1 MNVSA
6 QNWALFF
13 LSPNFEDVEQI
24 DIKDI
29 SGAILLT
36 TLPNEGCKR
45 KFTLMKEDYITLK
58 FSLESPIF
66 FKLGSYVECD
76 FGLFEVCDLQKPVF
90 NTDNAGYDYELQL
103 DAHYWKWKNKIFKYT
118 PEVAGQEA
126 SWNLTA
132 SLDVQAGI
140 VLRNLKALGYKYK
153 GQDFVFSIDST
164 VENKALLMTYDNI
177 NILDACFSMA
187 KKWDCECWV
196 TENIIHFG
204 RCESG
209 DAVDF
214 EIGKN
219 VQEMPQSESQSTYAT
234 RIYAFGSTKN
244 IPSDYRPVD
253 ETVVLNG
260 VVQKRLMLPEGTPY
274 IDAYPDMTTEEAI
287 EQVVIFD
294 EVYPRRVGTMSDI
307 TIKEYTDKVENADG
321 TTTEKKWNAYRFKDT
336 GITFSKDYI
345 LPGKEL
351 KITFQSGKLNG
362 MEFAVTFDPEGKPE
376 KLENGG
382 WNPEAQLWE
391 IVRNE
396 DYGRPLPDG
405 VLIPENGDTYILSGW
420 NPMKIAEMGLVA
432 EAQLE
437 LKDKAD
443 KYVAKSKIDPSTYN
457 CKMMSD
463 VAYSEDG
470 IHNLYSIGQK
480 VNLINKAYFEN
491 GRQSRIIGFEFN
503 LDLPYDSPIY
513 TVGETAAYS
522 RIGELE
528 EKVES
533 LTLKGQTYTGSG
545 SSGVY
550 VIRRNDSTPA
560 TDNNVF
566 SALRSL
572 AMFLRKDRA
581 DGTPFPI
588 TFGDWVKFGE
598 FLTGISGGCIDKN
611 GILEMEE
618 GIFRKRLFVPEIAYN
633 RVTYFKGRMC
643 ASPGGGCT
651 VKEWSDN
658 GDGSYT
664 ITPDLTDADG
674 LSQFVDD
681 ILTTYFVTKNAEGK
695 LQGFEEMKFR
705 VTSADYTAKT
715 FVMTPKPGTDWKP
728 GESMVLA
735 QTGNF
740 TDEDRQT
747 YILIDTVGGNN
758 CITFFDHANTW
769 DVEPAQE
776 VSWIGKKKG
785 RTVHGIP
792 ADNYSAVFRHVI
804 MSGKIFQVD
813 DITGEAFRVPL
824 FKGTWKKGEKYA
836 YYDEVTHN
844 GSSWICVNEKGTS
857 TEPADGNADW
867 LKYAAK
873 GESGKGIK
881 SITEEYYLSSSS
893 ATTTGGEWQ
902 TTSPAWK
909 NGWYIWTRTRIVFT
923 DGTSTTTNAI
933 CVTGSKGADGTSIT
947 NCGDWQTGKH
957 IPYMGITKMAGRVFL
972 CVAPDGTDNPPMWT
986 QTTNEGRRILQ
997 TQNGGKS
1004 YGYTITGDLNTAEY
1018 ELLVENGQDG
1028 RDGRDYEWIFKHTTE
1043 NIAPATPATSQADD
1057 YVPSGWHDDPIGVSE
1072 SLPYEWACCR
1082 TKKDGLW
1089 SAFSPAAIWA
1099 KWGFDGESAIVAD
1112 FDNEMESIALTYEG
1126 KTVAQS
1132 VLKTTVGMW
1141 YGTKK
1146 LQLKSISCVTPAGVT
1161 ESYNVNTGVIAFT
1174 VASGISMPARSEVRI
1189 TVTATVQDTDISR
1202 ELVFTIA
1209 GVRAGNP
1216 GSDAVLYRLVP
1227 SVSSVSKRKDGT
1239 YSVASVSCTRTKSV
1253 GGSTSITTDGVLKY
1267 SKDGGSEV
1275 EIQNGTA
1282 ISPKNFT
1289 TQLQFVFYVGGQVVD
1304 RETIPMVVD
1313 GTDGNPGK
1321 PGGDGESVKAGG
1333 EWRTA
1338 NTPYKKLTIC
1348 TMGSRSWLSKVETSN
1363 PPLWTQTTHDGRRI
1377 TQTQNGGKSYG
1388 YIITE
1393 EVNTDEWEQLTSDG
1407 SMVYLIS
1414 TCSNIRVS
1422 NAGSLVPS
1430 AFRVYA
1436 KRTLGSATLTY
1447 PDGYLAARG
1456 YSNGIWSAIAGPS
1469 RASEITVNASAGY
1482 STFSVRCY
1490 QSQADASA
1498 WNDSFIAEMS
1508 VGVSYDG
1515 SSGRDASEPR
1525 PRGFFAKG
1533 NTYVWNE
1540 DYHDIVLATFN
1551 NRTIPFRVRAYGT
1564 SVTVA
1569 PTSIDG
1575 DANWEAAQQYMFVAM
1590 DMALIRK
1597 IRADEIYV
1605 DDLVVQNVL
1614 ARDKNG
1620 NVTCSIDGE
1629 TGEVDIIGKVNA
1641 ISGKI
1646 GGFKISGTS
1655 IVTAEGAYDG
1665 GAGNNSYS
1673 NSKFFL
1679 HADGYSSAF
1688 LGFSA
1693 TNKWVGIGLNCM
1705 PATSNMQVLGRF
1717 EDTGTSSYTYNKAG
1731 LYISIAGAT
1740 TYDDSNIHGN
1750 SALYIPKGHI
1760 TGFRRRF
1767 RRVSTSTTLTN
1778 MDSIVRLVN
1787 TAEITVTLPAG
1798 CEDGQEIWLCSG
1810 NEKRVNVTAASGDT
1824 ITGSGGSFASNR
1836 WHIYIYDAHN
1846 RDWVYG
1852 YTNWN

>member
-1 MNVSA
+1 MELKIYNRSGELKLTVSTSSSSTWN
-6 QNWALFF
+6 Q
-13 LSPNFEDVEQI
+13 E
-24 DIKDI
+24 
-29 SGAILLT
+29 
-36 TLPNEGCKR
+36 
-45 KFTLMKEDYITLK
+45 LMKEYSVSVSFTHPSYVMLDVEDYVLLEGVK
-58 FSLESPIF
+58 FSIKKEYKPRQKDTQTYSYSVKFYAPIHDAEQVKYLHLTDGAYNPQF
-66 FKLGSYVECD
+66 SLDGGPREH
-76 FGLFEVCDLQKPVF
+76 LQKWVENMNRIYGREVWSIGDVVVADNRTIEYNNVTCWDAATMIAEAFGTEWWTDGFTFNLSRCEHGEPV
-90 NTDNAGYDYELQL
+90 E
-103 DAHYWKWKNKIFKYT
+103 
-118 PEVAGQEA
+118 
-126 SWNLTA
+126 
-132 SLDVQAGI
+132 
-140 VLRNLKALGYKYK
+140 LGYMR
-153 GQDFVFSIDST
+153 GLTSL
-164 VENKALLMTYDNI
+164 A
-177 NILDACFSMA
+177 
-187 KKWDCECWV
+187 
-196 TENIIHFG
+196 
-204 RCESG
+204 
-209 DAVDF
+209 
-214 EIGKN
+214 
-219 VQEMPQSESQSTYAT
+219 QSENSDSVKFFT
-234 RIYAFGSTKN
+234 RLIPLGSTKN
-244 IPSDYRPVD
+244 TDPSRYGFSRLQLPDRSKYVD
-253 ETVVLNG
+253 RNTNYGLYEHVEEDAFAGIFPHYTGTVTAVRSEEKAGDDGNKFTVYYFKDSGMQFDPNG
-260 VVQKRLMLPEGTPY
+260 NEIAGLVKHVSFQTGNLAGRDFEANYDSKTGEWEIINT
-274 IDAYPDMTTEEAI
+274 YPD
-287 EQVVIFD
+287 
-294 EVYPRRVGTMSDI
+294 
-307 TIKEYTDKVENADG
+307 DK
-321 TTTEKKWNAYRFKDT
+321 TQ
-336 GITFSKDYI
+336 I
-345 LPGKEL
+345 PGG
-351 KITFQSGKLNG
+351 S
-362 MEFAVTFDPEGKPE
+362 
-376 KLENGG
+376 
-382 WNPEAQLWE
+382 
-391 IVRNE
+391 
-396 DYGRPLPDG
+396 
-405 VLIPENGDTYILSGW
+405 LIPAVGNEYIAW
-420 NPMKIAEMGLVA
+420 NFRMPVEYETQAEL
-432 EAQLE
+432 
-437 LKDKAD
+437 DYKAAVD
-443 KYVAKSKIDPSTYN
+443 DYLAR
-457 CKMMSD
+457 
-463 VAYSEDG
+463 YSEDVSKYG
-470 IHNLYSIGQK
+470 GDTDYIYIDRNRIPLLPGQRVRLLSDKYFSASGGTRDTRMTKVVRKLDNLSIATIECTDQVGK
-480 VNLINKAYFEN
+480 GWK
-491 GRQSRIIGFEFN
+491 SRV
-503 LDLPYDSPIY
+503 DS
-513 TVGETAAYS
+513 
-522 RIGELE
+522 
-528 EKVES
+528 S
-533 LTLKGQTYTGSG
+533 LTDLKYILDKQREQLSLDILKSWDG
-545 SSGVY
+545 
-550 VIRRNDSTPA
+550 RPA
-560 TDNNVF
+560 TDYMVM
-566 SALRSL
+566 SALRVLKEIAQKALSKTGNDRTEYSL
-572 AMFLRKDRA
+572 EVGGSLTVDDILHAAKA
-581 DGTPFPI
+581 
-588 TFGDWVKFGE
+588 VKFGE
-598 FLTGISGGCIDKN
+598 FLTGISGGYIDKD
-611 GILEMEE
+611 GKMEMEE
-618 GIFRKRLFVPEIAYN
+618 GIFRKRVFVPEIAYN

-651 VKEWSDN
+651 VKEWTDN

-681 ILTTYFVTKNAEGK
+681 ILTTYFVTKNAEDK

-747 YILIDTVGGNN
+747 YILIDTVNGNN

-769 DVEPAQE
+769 DPEPAQE
-776 VSWIGKKKG
+776 MSWIGKKKG

-836 YYDEVTHN
+836 YYDEVTHD

-881 SITEEYYLSSSS
+881 STDVEYAISVSNVIAPVDGWQTTSPEWEAGKYIWSRTKIVYSDDEVKYTQAACISGGQGADGKGIKSITEEYYLSSSS
-893 ATTTGGEWQ
+893 ATTTGGKWQ

-923 DGTSTTTNAI
+923 DGTTTTTNAI

-947 NCGDWQTGKH
+947 NCGNWQTGKH

-972 CVAPDGTDNPPMWT
+972 CIAPDGTDNPPMWT

-1028 RDGRDYEWIFKHTTE
+1028 KDGKGYEWIFKHTTE
-1043 NIAPATPATSQADD
+1043 NVTPPTPATSQVDD

-1082 TKKDGLW
+1082 TKKDGVW

-1141 YGTKK
+1141 YGTQK

-1202 ELVFTIA
+1202 ELVFTIT

-1216 GSDAVLYRLVP
+1216 GSDAILYRLVP

-1239 YSVASVSCTRTKSV
+1239 YSVAGVSCTRTKSV
-1253 GGSTSITTDGVLKY
+1253 GGSTAVTTDGVLKY

-1407 SMVYLIS
+1407 GMVYLIS

-1422 NAGSLVPS
+1422 SAGSLVPS

-1447 PDGYLAARG
+1447 PDGYLTARG

-1498 WNDSFIAEMS
+1498 WNDSFIAEIS

-1515 SSGRDASEPR
+1515 ASGRDASEPR

-1575 DANWEAAQQYMFVAM
+1575 DANWEAAQQFMFVAM

-1597 IRADEIYV
+1597 IRADEILV

-1620 NVTCSIDGE
+1620 NVTCNIDGE
-1629 TGEVDIIGKVNA
+1629 TGEVNVQ
-1641 ISGKI
+1641 GKI
-1646 GGFKISGTS
+1646 TATAAFIKIHGFSSNEGYFYLNPNFGSDFGNGRPSRIGQSEYMLPSSAQCVGMKISL
-1655 IVTAEGAYDG
+1655 IIY
-1665 GAGNNSYS
+1665 NNSSGSTYGYVS
-1673 NSKFFL
+1673 VVTS
-1679 HADGYSSAF
+1679 DGFNDMELVDGQYHYCNKAHITEPGVYEFIS
-1688 LGFSA
+1688 LGGVWIS
-1693 TNKWVGIGLNCM
+1693 TNKNGISYSY
-1705 PATSNMQVLGRF
+1705 ADLGDHDY
-1717 EDTGTSSYTYNKAG
+1717 EN
-1731 LYISIAGAT
+1731 
-1740 TYDDSNIHGN
+1740 
-1750 SALYIPKGHI
+1750 P
-1760 TGFRRRF
+1760 
-1767 RRVSTSTTLTN
+1767 
-1778 MDSIVRLVN
+1778 VN
-1787 TAEITVTLPAG
+1787 
-1798 CEDGQEIWLCSG
+1798 
-1810 NEKRVNVTAASGDT
+1810 
-1824 ITGSGGSFASNR
+1824 
-1836 WHIYIYDAHN
+1836 
-1846 RDWVYG
+1846 
-1852 YTNWN
+1852 

>member
-1 MNVSA
+1 MELKIYNRSGELKLTVST
-6 QNWALFF
+6 
-13 LSPNFEDVEQI
+13 S
-24 DIKDI
+24 
-29 SGAILLT
+29 SST
-36 TLPNEGCKR
+36 TWNQE
-45 KFTLMKEDYITLK
+45 LMKEYSVSASFTHPSYVMLDVEDYVLLEGVK
-58 FSLESPIF
+58 FSIKKEYKPRQKDTQTYSYSVKFYAPIHDAEQVKYLHLTDGAYNPQF
-66 FKLGSYVECD
+66 SLDGGPREH
-76 FGLFEVCDLQKPVF
+76 LQKWVENMNRIYGREVWRIGDVVVADNRTIEYNNVTCWDAATMIAEAFGTEWWTDGFTFNLSRCEHGEPV
-90 NTDNAGYDYELQL
+90 E
-103 DAHYWKWKNKIFKYT
+103 
-118 PEVAGQEA
+118 
-126 SWNLTA
+126 
-132 SLDVQAGI
+132 
-140 VLRNLKALGYKYK
+140 LGYMR
-153 GQDFVFSIDST
+153 GLTSL
-164 VENKALLMTYDNI
+164 A
-177 NILDACFSMA
+177 
-187 KKWDCECWV
+187 
-196 TENIIHFG
+196 
-204 RCESG
+204 
-209 DAVDF
+209 
-214 EIGKN
+214 
-219 VQEMPQSESQSTYAT
+219 QSENSDSVKFFT
-234 RIYAFGSTKN
+234 RLIPLGSTKN
-244 IPSDYRPVD
+244 IDPSRYGFSRLQLPDRSQYMDRNTNYGLYEHVEEDAFAGIFPHYTG
-253 ETVVLNG
+253 TVTAVRSEEKAGDDGNKFTVYYFKDSGMQFDPNG
-260 VVQKRLMLPEGTPY
+260 NEIVGLVKHVSFQTGDLAGRDFEANYDSKTGEWEIINT
-274 IDAYPDMTTEEAI
+274 YPD
-287 EQVVIFD
+287 
-294 EVYPRRVGTMSDI
+294 
-307 TIKEYTDKVENADG
+307 DK
-321 TTTEKKWNAYRFKDT
+321 TQ
-336 GITFSKDYI
+336 I
-345 LPGKEL
+345 PGG
-351 KITFQSGKLNG
+351 S
-362 MEFAVTFDPEGKPE
+362 
-376 KLENGG
+376 
-382 WNPEAQLWE
+382 
-391 IVRNE
+391 
-396 DYGRPLPDG
+396 
-405 VLIPENGDTYILSGW
+405 LIPAVGNEYIPW
-420 NPMKIAEMGLVA
+420 NFRMPVEYETQAEL
-432 EAQLE
+432 
-437 LKDKAD
+437 DYKAAVD
-443 KYVAKSKIDPSTYN
+443 DYLAR
-457 CKMMSD
+457 
-463 VAYSEDG
+463 YSEDVSKYG
-470 IHNLYSIGQK
+470 GDTDYIYIDRNRIPLLPGQRVRLLSDKYFSASGGTRDTRMTKVVRKLDNLSIATIECTNQVGK
-480 VNLINKAYFEN
+480 GWK
-491 GRQSRIIGFEFN
+491 SRV
-503 LDLPYDSPIY
+503 DS
-513 TVGETAAYS
+513 
-522 RIGELE
+522 
-528 EKVES
+528 S
-533 LTLKGQTYTGSG
+533 LTDLKYILDKQREQLSLDILKSWDG
-545 SSGVY
+545 
-550 VIRRNDSTPA
+550 RPA
-560 TDNNVF
+560 TDYTVM
-566 SALRSL
+566 SALRVLKEIAQKALSKTGNDRTEYSL
-572 AMFLRKDRA
+572 EVGGSLTVDDILHAAKA
-581 DGTPFPI
+581 
-588 TFGDWVKFGE
+588 VKFGE
-598 FLTGISGGCIDKN
+598 FLTGISGGYIDKN
-611 GILEMEE
+611 GNLEMEE
-618 GIFRKRLFVPEIAYN
+618 GIFRKRVFVPEIAYN

-651 VKEWSDN
+651 VKEWTDN

-728 GESMVLA
+728 GDAMVLA

-747 YILIDTVGGNN
+747 YIFIDTVGGNN

-776 VSWIGKKKG
+776 MSWIGKKKG

-881 SITEEYYLSSSS
+881 STDVEYAISVSNVIAPVDGWQTTSPEWEAGKYIWSRTKIVYSDGEVKYTQAACISGGQGADGKGIKSITEEYYLSSSS

-902 TTSPAWK
+902 TDSPAWK

-947 NCGDWQTGKH
+947 NCGEWETGKH

-1043 NIAPATPATSQADD
+1043 NIAPATPATSQVDD

-1082 TKKDGLW
+1082 TKKDGVW

-1126 KTVAQS
+1126 KTVSQS
-1132 VLKTTVGMW
+1132 VLNTTVGMW

-1216 GSDAVLYRLVP
+1216 GSDAILYRLVP

-1253 GGSTSITTDGVLKY
+1253 GGSTAVTTDGVLKY
-1267 SKDGGSEV
+1267 SKDDGSEI
-1275 EIQNGTA
+1275 EIQNGTS

-1289 TQLQFVFYVGGQVVD
+1289 KQLQFVFYVGGQAVD

-1313 GTDGNPGK
+1313 GNDGNPGK

-1348 TMGSRSWLSKVETSN
+1348 TMGSRSWLSKVDTSN

-1407 SMVYLIS
+1407 GMVYLIS

-1456 YSNGIWSAIAGPS
+1456 YSNGIWSSIAGPS

-1575 DANWEAAQQYMFVAM
+1575 DANWEAAQQFMFVAM
-1590 DMALIRK
+1590 DMALARK
-1597 IRADEIYV
+1597 IRADEILV

-1614 ARDKNG
+1614 ARDKTGKAMCQIDGENGGIGFLAGGNIRWDTNG
-1620 NVTCSIDGE
+1620 NVFQDASIFRKLKLLESKSDSYEYYLDFNTGLNFEISRIYSLPTQEETIYLPNAADYEGGECMLYNGGIYTRLTAPASIKVAGGGSFIIDGE
-1629 TGEVDIIGKVNA
+1629 YYSKIVVPSLSLAQFKAVATYSDGVKDGVKWVL
-1641 ISGKI
+1641 ISGK
-1646 GGFKISGTS
+1646 
-1655 IVTAEGAYDG
+1655 AE
-1665 GAGNNSYS
+1665 SR
-1673 NSKFFL
+1673 
-1679 HADGYSSAF
+1679 
-1688 LGFSA
+1688 
-1693 TNKWVGIGLNCM
+1693 T
-1705 PATSNMQVLGRF
+1705 
-1717 EDTGTSSYTYNKAG
+1717 
-1731 LYISIAGAT
+1731 
-1740 TYDDSNIHGN
+1740 
-1750 SALYIPKGHI
+1750 
-1760 TGFRRRF
+1760 
-1767 RRVSTSTTLTN
+1767 
-1778 MDSIVRLVN
+1778 
-1787 TAEITVTLPAG
+1787 
-1798 CEDGQEIWLCSG
+1798 
-1810 NEKRVNVTAASGDT
+1810 
-1824 ITGSGGSFASNR
+1824 
-1836 WHIYIYDAHN
+1836 
-1846 RDWVYG
+1846 
-1852 YTNWN
+1852 

>member
-1 MNVSA
+1 MNIIQQPDMLSLSMNLKNFIIGSSRQTTFTLKAGDKELVSQVYA
-6 QNWALFF
+6 PDENGVMEIDIHEIVHSF
-13 LSPNFEDVEQI
+13 LSYSL
-24 DIKDI
+24 KDI
-29 SGAILLT
+29 GEVYQQTNLVAD
-36 TLPNEGCKR
+36 
-45 KFTLMKEDYITLK
+45 FTA
-58 FSLESPIF
+58 
-66 FKLGSYVECD
+66 V
-76 FGLFEVCDLQKPVF
+76 
-90 NTDNAGYDYELQL
+90 
-103 DAHYWKWKNKIFKYT
+103 
-118 PEVAGQEA
+118 
-126 SWNLTA
+126 
-132 SLDVQAGI
+132 
-140 VLRNLKALGYKYK
+140 
-153 GQDFVFSIDST
+153 IDST
-164 VENKALLMTYDNI
+164 EITFRVIRSGVDRLTDSATNFLTQNFLTWQPNVKPVTYYSPEFLTYYAVVAGTVKLRAYFTDESGTVKSQTDYTVTELMPGIAYTMPLQYSVVAGWLGHKLPAYYDVWVENTSGQRLTYIQRYYAEDMRSEQEQWVLFENSLGGIDTFRAYGVTTLNGEHTHNIAETDECFQEYRVDTERKFQKNTGYLNDNERKWLLDFFPSQKKYLYAGNYLRQIVVMESNVSFTDRDIPSNYTFTFKYADARPLLNLPRTDLPADILNITVPEVGSFTVPPRLAEFSRLPLSEGALFPIQNPYSEEWSTTNVAAMGYYL
-177 NILDACFSMA
+177 A
-187 KKWDCECWV
+187 
-196 TENIIHFG
+196 
-204 RCESG
+204 
-209 DAVDF
+209 DF
-214 EIGKN
+214 L
-219 VQEMPQSESQSTYAT
+219 S
-234 RIYAFGSTKN
+234 RIFGSGGGVGHKHRN
-244 IPSDYRPVD
+244 YDLLELLSYIEGYLLVNGQKIKAGYADKAGSVD
-253 ETVVLNG
+253 
-260 VVQKRLMLPEGTPY
+260 
-274 IDAYPDMTTEEAI
+274 
-287 EQVVIFD
+287 
-294 EVYPRRVGTMSDI
+294 
-307 TIKEYTDKVENADG
+307 
-321 TTTEKKWNAYRFKDT
+321 
-336 GITFSKDYI
+336 
-345 LPGKEL
+345 
-351 KITFQSGKLNG
+351 G
-362 MEFAVTFDPEGKPE
+362 MED
-376 KLENGG
+376 
-382 WNPEAQLWE
+382 
-391 IVRNE
+391 
-396 DYGRPLPDG
+396 
-405 VLIPENGDTYILSGW
+405 
-420 NPMKIAEMGLVA
+420 
-432 EAQLE
+432 
-437 LKDKAD
+437 
-443 KYVAKSKIDPSTYN
+443 
-457 CKMMSD
+457 
-463 VAYSEDG
+463 
-470 IHNLYSIGQK
+470 
-480 VNLINKAYFEN
+480 
-491 GRQSRIIGFEFN
+491 
-503 LDLPYDSPIY
+503 
-513 TVGETAAYS
+513 
-522 RIGELE
+522 
-528 EKVES
+528 
-533 LTLKGQTYTGSG
+533 
-545 SSGVY
+545 
-550 VIRRNDSTPA
+550 
-560 TDNNVF
+560 
-566 SALRSL
+566 
-572 AMFLRKDRA
+572 MFLHKDRA

-728 GESMVLA
+728 GDAMVLA

-776 VSWIGKKKG
+776 MSWIGKKKG

-881 SITEEYYLSSSS
+881 STDVEYAISVSNVIAPVDGWQTTSPEWEAGKYIWSRTKIVYSDGEVKYTQAACISGGQGADGKGIKSITEEYYLSSSS

-902 TTSPAWK
+902 TDSPAWK

-923 DGTSTTTNAI
+923 DDTSTTTNAI

-947 NCGDWQTGKH
+947 NCGEWETGKH
-957 IPYMGITKMAGRVFL
+957 IPYMGITRMAGRVFL
-972 CVAPDGTDNPPMWT
+972 CVAPGGTDNPPMWT

-1043 NIAPATPATSQADD
+1043 NVTPPTPATSQVDD

-1082 TKKDGLW
+1082 TKKDGVW

-1112 FDNEMESIALTYEG
+1112 FDNEMESVALTYEG
-1126 KTVAQS
+1126 KTVSQS
-1132 VLKTTVGMW
+1132 VLNTTVGMW

-1216 GSDAVLYRLVP
+1216 GSDAILYRLVP

-1253 GGSTSITTDGVLKY
+1253 GGTTSITTDGVLKY

-1313 GTDGNPGK
+1313 GNDGNPGK

-1348 TMGSRSWLSKVETSN
+1348 TMGSRSWLSKVDTSN

-1407 SMVYLIS
+1407 GMVYLIS

-1422 NAGSLVPS
+1422 SAGSLVPS

-1456 YSNGIWSAIAGPS
+1456 YSNGIWSTIAGPS

-1575 DANWEAAQQYMFVAM
+1575 DANWEAAQQFMFVAM
-1590 DMALIRK
+1590 DMALARK
-1597 IRADEIYV
+1597 IRADEILV

-1614 ARDKNG
+1614 ARDSDGNPTIEING
-1620 NVTCSIDGE
+1620 DEKRFTIGGIEINSDGLGSKMADSGRLDLNGSFMRLGLDGLRVRHSQYSNLDNIIRYVYSIATLIDGCLKLE
-1629 TGEVDIIGKVNA
+1629 SKGAVYSPKEVFYAV
-1641 ISGKI
+1641 SGNFGLKI
-1646 GGFKISGTS
+1646 NSSGIYRTS
-1655 IVTAEGAYDG
+1655 DG
-1665 GAGNNSYS
+1665 G
-1673 NSKFFL
+1673 
-1679 HADGYSSAF
+1679 
-1688 LGFSA
+1688 
-1693 TNKWVGIGLNCM
+1693 TTWVQL
-1705 PATSNMQVLGRF
+1705 
-1717 EDTGTSSYTYNKAG
+1717 
-1731 LYISIAGAT
+1731 
-1740 TYDDSNIHGN
+1740 
-1750 SALYIPKGHI
+1750 
-1760 TGFRRRF
+1760 
-1767 RRVSTSTTLTN
+1767 
-1778 MDSIVRLVN
+1778 
-1787 TAEITVTLPAG
+1787 
-1798 CEDGQEIWLCSG
+1798 
-1810 NEKRVNVTAASGDT
+1810 
-1824 ITGSGGSFASNR
+1824 
-1836 WHIYIYDAHN
+1836 
-1846 RDWVYG
+1846 
-1852 YTNWN
+1852 

>member
-1 MNVSA
+1 MELKIYNRSGELKLTVSTSSSSTWN
-6 QNWALFF
+6 Q
-13 LSPNFEDVEQI
+13 E
-24 DIKDI
+24 
-29 SGAILLT
+29 
-36 TLPNEGCKR
+36 
-45 KFTLMKEDYITLK
+45 LMKEYSVSVSFTHPSYVMLDVEDYVLLEGVK
-58 FSLESPIF
+58 FSIKKEYKPRQKDTQTYSYSVKFYAPIHDAEQVKYLHLTDGAYNPQF
-66 FKLGSYVECD
+66 SLDGGPREH
-76 FGLFEVCDLQKPVF
+76 LQKWVENMNRIYGREVWSIGDVVVADNRTIEYNNVTCWDAATMIAEAFGTEWWTDGFTFNLSRCEHGEPV
-90 NTDNAGYDYELQL
+90 E
-103 DAHYWKWKNKIFKYT
+103 
-118 PEVAGQEA
+118 
-126 SWNLTA
+126 
-132 SLDVQAGI
+132 
-140 VLRNLKALGYKYK
+140 LGYMR
-153 GQDFVFSIDST
+153 GLTSL
-164 VENKALLMTYDNI
+164 A
-177 NILDACFSMA
+177 
-187 KKWDCECWV
+187 
-196 TENIIHFG
+196 
-204 RCESG
+204 
-209 DAVDF
+209 
-214 EIGKN
+214 
-219 VQEMPQSESQSTYAT
+219 QSENSDSVKFFT
-234 RIYAFGSTKN
+234 RLIPLGSTKN
-244 IPSDYRPVD
+244 IDPSRYGFSRLQLPDRSKYMDRNTNYGLYEHVEEDAFAGIFPHYTG
-253 ETVVLNG
+253 TVTAVRSEEKAGDDGNKFTVYYFKDSGMQFDPNG
-260 VVQKRLMLPEGTPY
+260 NEIAGLVKHVSFQTGDLAGRDFEANYDSKTGEWEIINT
-274 IDAYPDMTTEEAI
+274 YPD
-287 EQVVIFD
+287 
-294 EVYPRRVGTMSDI
+294 
-307 TIKEYTDKVENADG
+307 DK
-321 TTTEKKWNAYRFKDT
+321 TQ
-336 GITFSKDYI
+336 I
-345 LPGKEL
+345 PGG
-351 KITFQSGKLNG
+351 S
-362 MEFAVTFDPEGKPE
+362 
-376 KLENGG
+376 
-382 WNPEAQLWE
+382 
-391 IVRNE
+391 
-396 DYGRPLPDG
+396 
-405 VLIPENGDTYILSGW
+405 LIPAVGNEYIPW
-420 NPMKIAEMGLVA
+420 NFRMPVEYETQAEL
-432 EAQLE
+432 
-437 LKDKAD
+437 DYKAAVD
-443 KYVAKSKIDPSTYN
+443 DYLAR
-457 CKMMSD
+457 
-463 VAYSEDG
+463 YSEDVSKYG
-470 IHNLYSIGQK
+470 GDTDYIYIDRNRIPLLPGQRVRLLSDKYFSASGGTRDTRMTKVVRKLDNLSIATIECTNQVGK
-480 VNLINKAYFEN
+480 GWK
-491 GRQSRIIGFEFN
+491 SRV
-503 LDLPYDSPIY
+503 DS
-513 TVGETAAYS
+513 
-522 RIGELE
+522 
-528 EKVES
+528 S
-533 LTLKGQTYTGSG
+533 LTDLKYILDKQREQLLLDILKSWDG
-545 SSGVY
+545 
-550 VIRRNDSTPA
+550 RPA
-560 TDNNVF
+560 TDNTVM
-566 SALRSL
+566 SALRVLKEIAQKALSKTGNDRTEYSL
-572 AMFLRKDRA
+572 EVGGSLTVDDILHAAKA
-581 DGTPFPI
+581 
-588 TFGDWVKFGE
+588 VKFGE

-611 GILEMEE
+611 GNLEMEE
-618 GIFRKRLFVPEIAYN
+618 GIFRKRVFVPEIAYN

-715 FVMTPKPGTDWKP
+715 FVVTPKPGTDWKP
-728 GESMVLA
+728 GDAMVLA

-747 YILIDTVGGNN
+747 YILIDTVNGNN

-844 GSSWICVNEKGTS
+844 GSSWICVIEKGTS

-873 GESGKGIK
+873 GDKGDVG
-881 SITEEYYLSSSS
+881 
-893 ATTTGGEWQ
+893 TG
-902 TTSPAWK
+902 
-909 NGWYIWTRTRIVFT
+909 
-923 DGTSTTTNAI
+923 
-933 CVTGSKGADGTSIT
+933 IT

-1028 RDGRDYEWIFKHTTE
+1028 RDGRDYEWIFKHTAE
-1043 NIAPATPATSQADD
+1043 NTAPATPATSQTDD

-1082 TKKDGLW
+1082 TKKDGVW

-1132 VLKTTVGMW
+1132 VLNTTVGMW

-1209 GVRAGNP
+1209 GVRAGSP

-1253 GGSTSITTDGVLKY
+1253 GGSTAVTTDGVLKY

-1275 EIQNGTA
+1275 EIQNGTS

-1289 TQLQFVFYVGGQVVD
+1289 TQLQFVYYVGGQVVD

-1333 EWRTA
+1333 EWCTA
-1338 NTPYKKLTIC
+1338 KTPFKKLTIC
-1348 TMGSRSWLSKVETSN
+1348 TMGGRSWLSKVDTSN

-1407 SMVYLIS
+1407 GMVYLIS

-1447 PDGYLAARG
+1447 PDGYLTARG
-1456 YSNGIWSAIAGPS
+1456 YSNGIWSSIAGPS

-1498 WNDSFIAEMS
+1498 WNDSFIAEIS

-1515 SSGRDASEPR
+1515 ASGRDASEPR

-1575 DANWEAAQQYMFVAM
+1575 DANWEAAQQFMFVAM
-1590 DMALIRK
+1590 DMALARK
-1597 IRADEIYV
+1597 IRADEILV

-1614 ARDKNG
+1614 ARDKTGKAMCQIDGENGGIGFLAGGNIRWDANG
-1620 NVTCSIDGE
+1620 NVFQDASIFRKLKLLESKSDSYEYYLDFNTGLNFEISRIYSLPTQEETIYLPNAADYEGGECMLYNGGIYTRLTAPASIKVAGGGSFIIDGE
-1629 TGEVDIIGKVNA
+1629 YYSKIVVPSLSLAQFKAVATYSDGVKDGVKWVL
-1641 ISGKI
+1641 ISGK
-1646 GGFKISGTS
+1646 
-1655 IVTAEGAYDG
+1655 AE
-1665 GAGNNSYS
+1665 SR
-1673 NSKFFL
+1673 
-1679 HADGYSSAF
+1679 
-1688 LGFSA
+1688 
-1693 TNKWVGIGLNCM
+1693 T
-1705 PATSNMQVLGRF
+1705 
-1717 EDTGTSSYTYNKAG
+1717 
-1731 LYISIAGAT
+1731 
-1740 TYDDSNIHGN
+1740 
-1750 SALYIPKGHI
+1750 
-1760 TGFRRRF
+1760 
-1767 RRVSTSTTLTN
+1767 
-1778 MDSIVRLVN
+1778 
-1787 TAEITVTLPAG
+1787 
-1798 CEDGQEIWLCSG
+1798 
-1810 NEKRVNVTAASGDT
+1810 
-1824 ITGSGGSFASNR
+1824 
-1836 WHIYIYDAHN
+1836 
-1846 RDWVYG
+1846 
-1852 YTNWN
+1852 

>member
-1 MNVSA
+1 MNIIQQPDMLSLSMNLKNFIIGSSRQTTFTLKAGDKELVSQVYA
-6 QNWALFF
+6 PDENGVMEIDIHEIVHSF
-13 LSPNFEDVEQI
+13 LSYSL
-24 DIKDI
+24 KDI
-29 SGAILLT
+29 GEVYQQTNLVAD
-36 TLPNEGCKR
+36 
-45 KFTLMKEDYITLK
+45 FTA
-58 FSLESPIF
+58 
-66 FKLGSYVECD
+66 V
-76 FGLFEVCDLQKPVF
+76 
-90 NTDNAGYDYELQL
+90 
-103 DAHYWKWKNKIFKYT
+103 
-118 PEVAGQEA
+118 
-126 SWNLTA
+126 
-132 SLDVQAGI
+132 
-140 VLRNLKALGYKYK
+140 
-153 GQDFVFSIDST
+153 IDST
-164 VENKALLMTYDNI
+164 EITFRVIRSGVDRLTDSATNFLTQNFLTWQPNVKPVTYYSPEFLTYYAVVAGTVKLRAYFTDESGTVKSQTDYTVTELMPGIAYTMPLQYSVVAGWLEHKLPAYYDVWVENTSGQRLTYIQRYYAEDMRSEQEQWVLFENSLGGIDTFRAYGVTTLNGEHTHNIAETDECFQEYRVDTERKFQKNTGYLNDNERKWLLDFFPSQKKYLYAGNYLRQIVVMESNVSFTDRDIPSNYTFTFKYADARPLLNLPRTDLPADILNITVPEVGSFTVPPRLAEFSRLPLSEGALFPIQNPYSEEWSTTNVAAIGYYL
-177 NILDACFSMA
+177 
-187 KKWDCECWV
+187 K
-196 TENIIHFG
+196 
-204 RCESG
+204 
-209 DAVDF
+209 DF
-214 EIGKN
+214 L
-219 VQEMPQSESQSTYAT
+219 S
-234 RIYAFGSTKN
+234 RIFGSGGGVGHKHRN
-244 IPSDYRPVD
+244 YDLLELLSYIEGYLLVNGQKIKAGYADKAGSVD
-253 ETVVLNG
+253 
-260 VVQKRLMLPEGTPY
+260 
-274 IDAYPDMTTEEAI
+274 
-287 EQVVIFD
+287 
-294 EVYPRRVGTMSDI
+294 
-307 TIKEYTDKVENADG
+307 
-321 TTTEKKWNAYRFKDT
+321 
-336 GITFSKDYI
+336 
-345 LPGKEL
+345 
-351 KITFQSGKLNG
+351 G
-362 MEFAVTFDPEGKPE
+362 MED
-376 KLENGG
+376 
-382 WNPEAQLWE
+382 
-391 IVRNE
+391 
-396 DYGRPLPDG
+396 
-405 VLIPENGDTYILSGW
+405 
-420 NPMKIAEMGLVA
+420 
-432 EAQLE
+432 
-437 LKDKAD
+437 
-443 KYVAKSKIDPSTYN
+443 
-457 CKMMSD
+457 
-463 VAYSEDG
+463 
-470 IHNLYSIGQK
+470 
-480 VNLINKAYFEN
+480 
-491 GRQSRIIGFEFN
+491 
-503 LDLPYDSPIY
+503 
-513 TVGETAAYS
+513 
-522 RIGELE
+522 
-528 EKVES
+528 
-533 LTLKGQTYTGSG
+533 
-545 SSGVY
+545 
-550 VIRRNDSTPA
+550 
-560 TDNNVF
+560 
-566 SALRSL
+566 
-572 AMFLRKDRA
+572 MFLHKDRA

-598 FLTGISGGCIDKN
+598 FISGISGGCIDKN

-740 TDEDRQT
+740 TDPERQT

-776 VSWIGKKKG
+776 MSWIGKKKG

-881 SITEEYYLSSSS
+881 STDVEYAISVSNVIAPVDGWQTTSPEWEAGKYIWSRTKIVYSDGEVKYTQAACISGGQGADGKGIKSITEEYYLSSSS
-893 ATTTGGEWQ
+893 ATTTGGKWQ

-923 DGTSTTTNAI
+923 DDTSTTTNAI

-957 IPYMGITKMAGRVFL
+957 IPYMGITRMAGRVFL

-1028 RDGRDYEWIFKHTTE
+1028 KDGKGYEWIFKHTTE
-1043 NIAPATPATSQADD
+1043 NITPSTPATSQVDD

-1082 TKKDGLW
+1082 TKKDGIW

-1126 KTVAQS
+1126 KTVSQS
-1132 VLKTTVGMW
+1132 VLNTTVGMW

-1267 SKDGGSEV
+1267 SKDGGAEV

-1289 TQLQFVFYVGGQVVD
+1289 AQLQFVYYVGGQVVD

-1313 GTDGNPGK
+1313 GNDGNPGK

-1348 TMGSRSWLSKVETSN
+1348 TMGGRSWLSKVDTSN
-1363 PPLWTQTTHDGRRI
+1363 PPLWTVNDSQDRRI
-1377 TQTQNGGKSYG
+1377 LQTQNGGKSYG
-1388 YIITE
+1388 YIPNGK
-1393 EVNTDEWEQLTSDG
+1393 VNTAEWEQLTQDG
-1407 SMVYLIS
+1407 GMVYLIS

-1456 YSNGIWSAIAGPS
+1456 YSNGIWSSIAGPS

-1525 PRGFFAKG
+1525 PRGFFTKG

-1575 DANWEAAQQYMFVAM
+1575 DANWEAAQQYQFVAT
-1590 DMALIRK
+1590 DMMLSRK

-1614 ARDKNG
+1614 ARDDDGNPTIEING
-1620 NVTCSIDGE
+1620 DEKRFTIGGIEINSDGLGSKMADSGRLDLNGSFMRLGLDGLRVRHSQYSNLDNIIRYVYSIATLIDGCLKLE
-1629 TGEVDIIGKVNA
+1629 SKGAVYSPKEVFYAV
-1641 ISGKI
+1641 SGNFGLKI
-1646 GGFKISGTS
+1646 NSSGIYRTS
-1655 IVTAEGAYDG
+1655 DG
-1665 GAGNNSYS
+1665 G
-1673 NSKFFL
+1673 
-1679 HADGYSSAF
+1679 
-1688 LGFSA
+1688 
-1693 TNKWVGIGLNCM
+1693 TTWVQL
-1705 PATSNMQVLGRF
+1705 
-1717 EDTGTSSYTYNKAG
+1717 
-1731 LYISIAGAT
+1731 
-1740 TYDDSNIHGN
+1740 
-1750 SALYIPKGHI
+1750 
-1760 TGFRRRF
+1760 
-1767 RRVSTSTTLTN
+1767 
-1778 MDSIVRLVN
+1778 
-1787 TAEITVTLPAG
+1787 
-1798 CEDGQEIWLCSG
+1798 
-1810 NEKRVNVTAASGDT
+1810 
-1824 ITGSGGSFASNR
+1824 
-1836 WHIYIYDAHN
+1836 
-1846 RDWVYG
+1846 
-1852 YTNWN
+1852 

>member
-1 MNVSA
+1 MELKIYNRSGELKLTVSTSSSSTWN
-6 QNWALFF
+6 Q
-13 LSPNFEDVEQI
+13 E
-24 DIKDI
+24 
-29 SGAILLT
+29 
-36 TLPNEGCKR
+36 
-45 KFTLMKEDYITLK
+45 LMKEYSVSVSFTHPSYVMLDVEDYVLLEGVK
-58 FSLESPIF
+58 FSIKKEYKPRQKDTQTYSYSVKFYAPIHDAEQVKYLHLTDGAYNPQF
-66 FKLGSYVECD
+66 SLDGGPREH
-76 FGLFEVCDLQKPVF
+76 LQKWVENMNRIYGREVWSIGDVVVADNRTIEYNNVTCWDAATMIAEAFGTEWWTDGFTFNLSRCEHGEPV
-90 NTDNAGYDYELQL
+90 E
-103 DAHYWKWKNKIFKYT
+103 
-118 PEVAGQEA
+118 
-126 SWNLTA
+126 
-132 SLDVQAGI
+132 
-140 VLRNLKALGYKYK
+140 LGYMR
-153 GQDFVFSIDST
+153 GLTSL
-164 VENKALLMTYDNI
+164 A
-177 NILDACFSMA
+177 
-187 KKWDCECWV
+187 
-196 TENIIHFG
+196 
-204 RCESG
+204 
-209 DAVDF
+209 
-214 EIGKN
+214 
-219 VQEMPQSESQSTYAT
+219 QSENSDSVKFFT
-234 RIYAFGSTKN
+234 RLIPLGSTKN
-244 IPSDYRPVD
+244 IDPSRYGFSRLQLPDRSKYVD
-253 ETVVLNG
+253 RNTNYGLYEHVEEDAFAGIFPHYTGTVTAVRSEEKAGDDGNKFTVYYFKDSGMQFDPNG
-260 VVQKRLMLPEGTPY
+260 NEIAGLVKHVSFQTGNLAGRDFEANYDSKTGEWEIINT
-274 IDAYPDMTTEEAI
+274 YPD
-287 EQVVIFD
+287 
-294 EVYPRRVGTMSDI
+294 
-307 TIKEYTDKVENADG
+307 DK
-321 TTTEKKWNAYRFKDT
+321 TQ
-336 GITFSKDYI
+336 I
-345 LPGKEL
+345 PGG
-351 KITFQSGKLNG
+351 S
-362 MEFAVTFDPEGKPE
+362 
-376 KLENGG
+376 
-382 WNPEAQLWE
+382 
-391 IVRNE
+391 
-396 DYGRPLPDG
+396 
-405 VLIPENGDTYILSGW
+405 LIPAVGNEYIPW
-420 NPMKIAEMGLVA
+420 NFRMPVEYETQAEL
-432 EAQLE
+432 
-437 LKDKAD
+437 DYKAAVD
-443 KYVAKSKIDPSTYN
+443 DYLAR
-457 CKMMSD
+457 
-463 VAYSEDG
+463 YSEDVSKYG
-470 IHNLYSIGQK
+470 GDTDYIYIDRNRIPLLPGQRVRLLSDKYFSASGGTRDTRMTKVVRKLDNLSIATIECTDQVGK
-480 VNLINKAYFEN
+480 GWK
-491 GRQSRIIGFEFN
+491 SRV
-503 LDLPYDSPIY
+503 DS
-513 TVGETAAYS
+513 
-522 RIGELE
+522 
-528 EKVES
+528 S
-533 LTLKGQTYTGSG
+533 LTDLKYILDKQWEQLSLDILKSWDG
-545 SSGVY
+545 
-550 VIRRNDSTPA
+550 RPA
-560 TDNNVF
+560 TDYTVM
-566 SALRSL
+566 SALRVLKEIAQKALSKTGNDRTEYSL
-572 AMFLRKDRA
+572 EVGGSLTVDDILHAAKA
-581 DGTPFPI
+581 
-588 TFGDWVKFGE
+588 VKFGE
-598 FLTGISGGCIDKN
+598 FLTGISGGYIDKD
-611 GILEMEE
+611 GKMEMEE
-618 GIFRKRLFVPEIAYN
+618 GIFRKRVFVPEIAYN

-651 VKEWSDN
+651 VKEWTDN

-681 ILTTYFVTKNAEGK
+681 ILTTYFVTKNAEDK

-776 VSWIGKKKG
+776 IAWIGKKKG

-881 SITEEYYLSSSS
+881 STDVEYAISVSNVIAPVDGWQTTSPEWEAGKYIWSRTKIVYSDGEVKYTQAACISGGQGADGKGIKSITEEYYLSSSS

-902 TTSPAWK
+902 TDSPAWK

-923 DGTSTTTNAI
+923 DDTSTTTNAI

-947 NCGDWQTGKH
+947 NCGEWETGKH
-957 IPYMGITKMAGRVFL
+957 IPYMGITRMAGRVFL
-972 CVAPDGTDNPPMWT
+972 CIAPDGTDNPPMWT

-997 TQNGGKS
+997 TQDGGKN
-1004 YGYTITGDLNTAEY
+1004 YGYIITGDLNTAEY

-1028 RDGRDYEWIFKHTTE
+1028 KDGKGYEWIFKHTTE
-1043 NIAPATPATSQADD
+1043 NVTPPTPATSQVDD

-1082 TKKDGLW
+1082 TKKDGVW

-1202 ELVFTIA
+1202 ELVFTVT

-1239 YSVASVSCTRTKSV
+1239 YSVAGVSCTRTKSV

-1267 SKDGGSEV
+1267 SKDGGAEV
-1275 EIQNGTA
+1275 EIQNGTS

-1289 TQLQFVFYVGGQVVD
+1289 TQLQFVYYVGGQVVD

-1313 GTDGNPGK
+1313 GNDGNPGK

-1348 TMGSRSWLSKVETSN
+1348 TMGSRSWLSKVDTSN

-1407 SMVYLIS
+1407 GMVYLIS

-1422 NAGSLVPS
+1422 SAGSLVPS

-1456 YSNGIWSAIAGPS
+1456 YSNGIWSSIAGPS

-1540 DYHDIVLATFN
+1540 DYHDIVLDTFN

-1575 DANWEAAQQYMFVAM
+1575 DANWEAAQQFMFVAM

-1597 IRADEIYV
+1597 IRADEILV

-1620 NVTCSIDGE
+1620 NVTCNIDGE
-1629 TGEVDIIGKVNA
+1629 TGEVNVQ
-1641 ISGKI
+1641 GKI
-1646 GGFKISGTS
+1646 TATAAFIKIHGFSSNEGYFYLNPNFGSDFGNGRPSRIGQSEYMLPSSAQCVGMKISL
-1655 IVTAEGAYDG
+1655 IIY
-1665 GAGNNSYS
+1665 NNSSGSTYGYVS
-1673 NSKFFL
+1673 VVTS
-1679 HADGYSSAF
+1679 DGFNDMELVDGQYHYCNKAHITEPGVYEFIS
-1688 LGFSA
+1688 LGGVWIS
-1693 TNKWVGIGLNCM
+1693 TNKNGISYSY
-1705 PATSNMQVLGRF
+1705 ADLGDHDY
-1717 EDTGTSSYTYNKAG
+1717 EN
-1731 LYISIAGAT
+1731 
-1740 TYDDSNIHGN
+1740 
-1750 SALYIPKGHI
+1750 P
-1760 TGFRRRF
+1760 
-1767 RRVSTSTTLTN
+1767 
-1778 MDSIVRLVN
+1778 VN
-1787 TAEITVTLPAG
+1787 
-1798 CEDGQEIWLCSG
+1798 
-1810 NEKRVNVTAASGDT
+1810 
-1824 ITGSGGSFASNR
+1824 
-1836 WHIYIYDAHN
+1836 
-1846 RDWVYG
+1846 
-1852 YTNWN
+1852 

>member
-1 MNVSA
+1 MEFKIYNRSGELKLTVST
-6 QNWALFF
+6 
-13 LSPNFEDVEQI
+13 S
-24 DIKDI
+24 
-29 SGAILLT
+29 SST
-36 TLPNEGCKR
+36 TWNQE
-45 KFTLMKEDYITLK
+45 LMKEYSVSASFTHPSYVMLDVEDYVLLEGVK
-58 FSLESPIF
+58 FSIKKEYKPRQKDTQTYSYSVKFYAPIHDAEQVKYLHLTDGAYNPQF
-66 FKLGSYVECD
+66 SLDGGPREH
-76 FGLFEVCDLQKPVF
+76 LQKWVENMNRIYGREVWRIGDVVVADNRTIEYNNVTCWDAATMIAEAFGTEWWTDGFTFNLSRCEHGEPV
-90 NTDNAGYDYELQL
+90 E
-103 DAHYWKWKNKIFKYT
+103 
-118 PEVAGQEA
+118 
-126 SWNLTA
+126 
-132 SLDVQAGI
+132 
-140 VLRNLKALGYKYK
+140 LGYMR
-153 GQDFVFSIDST
+153 GLTSL
-164 VENKALLMTYDNI
+164 A
-177 NILDACFSMA
+177 
-187 KKWDCECWV
+187 
-196 TENIIHFG
+196 
-204 RCESG
+204 
-209 DAVDF
+209 
-214 EIGKN
+214 
-219 VQEMPQSESQSTYAT
+219 QSENSDSVKFFT
-234 RIYAFGSTKN
+234 RLIPLGSTKN
-244 IPSDYRPVD
+244 IDPSRYGFSRLQLPDRSQYMDRNTNYGLYEHVEEDAFAGIFPHYTG
-253 ETVVLNG
+253 TVTAVRSEEKAGDDGNKFTVYYFKDSGMQFDPNG
-260 VVQKRLMLPEGTPY
+260 NEIVGLVKHVSFQTGDLAGRDFEANYDSKTGEWEIINT
-274 IDAYPDMTTEEAI
+274 YPD
-287 EQVVIFD
+287 
-294 EVYPRRVGTMSDI
+294 
-307 TIKEYTDKVENADG
+307 DK
-321 TTTEKKWNAYRFKDT
+321 TQ
-336 GITFSKDYI
+336 I
-345 LPGKEL
+345 PGG
-351 KITFQSGKLNG
+351 S
-362 MEFAVTFDPEGKPE
+362 
-376 KLENGG
+376 
-382 WNPEAQLWE
+382 
-391 IVRNE
+391 
-396 DYGRPLPDG
+396 
-405 VLIPENGDTYILSGW
+405 LIPAVGNEYIPW
-420 NPMKIAEMGLVA
+420 NFRMPVEYETQAEL
-432 EAQLE
+432 
-437 LKDKAD
+437 DYKAAVD
-443 KYVAKSKIDPSTYN
+443 DYLAR
-457 CKMMSD
+457 
-463 VAYSEDG
+463 YSEDVSKYG
-470 IHNLYSIGQK
+470 GDTDYIYIDRNRIPLLPGQRVRLLSDKYFSASGGTRDTRMTKVVRKLDNLSIATIECTNQVGK
-480 VNLINKAYFEN
+480 GWK
-491 GRQSRIIGFEFN
+491 SRV
-503 LDLPYDSPIY
+503 DS
-513 TVGETAAYS
+513 
-522 RIGELE
+522 
-528 EKVES
+528 S
-533 LTLKGQTYTGSG
+533 LTDLKYILDKQREQLSLDILKSWDG
-545 SSGVY
+545 
-550 VIRRNDSTPA
+550 RPA
-560 TDNNVF
+560 TDYTVM
-566 SALRSL
+566 SALRVLKEIAQKALSKTGNDRTEYSL
-572 AMFLRKDRA
+572 EVGGSLTVDDILHAAKA
-581 DGTPFPI
+581 
-588 TFGDWVKFGE
+588 VKFGE
-598 FLTGISGGCIDKN
+598 FLTGISGGYIDKN
-611 GILEMEE
+611 GNLEMEE
-618 GIFRKRLFVPEIAYN
+618 GIFRKRVFVPEIAYN

-651 VKEWSDN
+651 VKEWTDN

-728 GESMVLA
+728 GDAMVLA

-747 YILIDTVGGNN
+747 YIFIDTVGGNN

-776 VSWIGKKKG
+776 MSWIGKKKG

-881 SITEEYYLSSSS
+881 STDVEYAISVSNVIAPVDGWQTTSPEWEAGKYIWSRTKIVYSDGEVKYTQAACISGGQGADGKGIKSITEEYYLSSSS

-902 TTSPAWK
+902 TDSPAWK

-947 NCGDWQTGKH
+947 NCGEWETGKH

-1043 NIAPATPATSQADD
+1043 NIAPATPATSQVDD

-1082 TKKDGLW
+1082 TKKDGVW

-1126 KTVAQS
+1126 KTVSQS
-1132 VLKTTVGMW
+1132 VLNTTVGMW

-1216 GSDAVLYRLVP
+1216 GSDAILYRLVP

-1253 GGSTSITTDGVLKY
+1253 GGSTAVTTDGVLKY
-1267 SKDGGSEV
+1267 SKDDGSEI
-1275 EIQNGTA
+1275 EIQNGTS

-1289 TQLQFVFYVGGQVVD
+1289 KQLQFVFYVGGQVVD

-1313 GTDGNPGK
+1313 GNDGNPGK

-1348 TMGSRSWLSKVETSN
+1348 TMGSRSWLSKVDTSN

-1407 SMVYLIS
+1407 GMVYLIS

-1456 YSNGIWSAIAGPS
+1456 YSNGIWSSIAGPS

-1575 DANWEAAQQYMFVAM
+1575 DANWEAAQQFMFVAM
-1590 DMALIRK
+1590 DMALARK
-1597 IRADEIYV
+1597 IRADEILV

-1614 ARDKNG
+1614 ARDKTGKAMCQIDGENGGIGFLAGGNIRWDTNG
-1620 NVTCSIDGE
+1620 NVFQDASIFRKLKLLESKSDSYEYYLDFNTGLNFEISRIYSLPTQEETIYLPNAADYEGGECMLYNGGIYTRLTAPASIKVAGGGSFIIDGE
-1629 TGEVDIIGKVNA
+1629 YYSKIVVPSLSLAQFKAVATYSDGVKDGVKWVL
-1641 ISGKI
+1641 ISGK
-1646 GGFKISGTS
+1646 
-1655 IVTAEGAYDG
+1655 AE
-1665 GAGNNSYS
+1665 SR
-1673 NSKFFL
+1673 
-1679 HADGYSSAF
+1679 
-1688 LGFSA
+1688 
-1693 TNKWVGIGLNCM
+1693 T
-1705 PATSNMQVLGRF
+1705 
-1717 EDTGTSSYTYNKAG
+1717 
-1731 LYISIAGAT
+1731 
-1740 TYDDSNIHGN
+1740 
-1750 SALYIPKGHI
+1750 
-1760 TGFRRRF
+1760 
-1767 RRVSTSTTLTN
+1767 
-1778 MDSIVRLVN
+1778 
-1787 TAEITVTLPAG
+1787 
-1798 CEDGQEIWLCSG
+1798 
-1810 NEKRVNVTAASGDT
+1810 
-1824 ITGSGGSFASNR
+1824 
-1836 WHIYIYDAHN
+1836 
-1846 RDWVYG
+1846 
-1852 YTNWN
+1852 

>member
-1 MNVSA
+1 MNIIQQPDMLSLSMNLKNFIIGSSRQTTFTLKAGDKELVSQVYA
-6 QNWALFF
+6 PDENGVMEIDIHEIVHSF
-13 LSPNFEDVEQI
+13 LSYSL
-24 DIKDI
+24 KDI
-29 SGAILLT
+29 GEVYQQTNLVAD
-36 TLPNEGCKR
+36 
-45 KFTLMKEDYITLK
+45 FTA
-58 FSLESPIF
+58 
-66 FKLGSYVECD
+66 V
-76 FGLFEVCDLQKPVF
+76 
-90 NTDNAGYDYELQL
+90 
-103 DAHYWKWKNKIFKYT
+103 
-118 PEVAGQEA
+118 
-126 SWNLTA
+126 
-132 SLDVQAGI
+132 
-140 VLRNLKALGYKYK
+140 
-153 GQDFVFSIDST
+153 IDST
-164 VENKALLMTYDNI
+164 EITFRVIRSGVDRLTDSATNFLTQNFLTWQPNVKPVTYYSPEFLTYYAVVAGTVKLRAYFTDESGTVKSQTDYTVTELMPGIAYTMPLQYSVVAGWLGHKLPAYYDVWVENTSGQRLTYIQRYYAEDMRSEQEQWVLFENSLGGIDTFRAYGVTTLNGEHTHNIAETDECFQEYRVDTERKFQKNTGYLNDNERKWLLDFFPSQKKYLYAGNYLRQIVVMESNVSFTDRDIPSNYTFTFKYADARPLLNLPRTDLPADILNITVPEVGSFTVPPRLAEFSRLPLSEGALFPIQNPYSEEWSTTNVAAMGYYL
-177 NILDACFSMA
+177 A
-187 KKWDCECWV
+187 
-196 TENIIHFG
+196 
-204 RCESG
+204 
-209 DAVDF
+209 DF
-214 EIGKN
+214 L
-219 VQEMPQSESQSTYAT
+219 S
-234 RIYAFGSTKN
+234 RIFGSGGGVGHKHRN
-244 IPSDYRPVD
+244 YDLLELLSYIEGYLLVNGQKIKAGYADKAGSVD
-253 ETVVLNG
+253 
-260 VVQKRLMLPEGTPY
+260 
-274 IDAYPDMTTEEAI
+274 
-287 EQVVIFD
+287 
-294 EVYPRRVGTMSDI
+294 
-307 TIKEYTDKVENADG
+307 
-321 TTTEKKWNAYRFKDT
+321 
-336 GITFSKDYI
+336 
-345 LPGKEL
+345 
-351 KITFQSGKLNG
+351 G
-362 MEFAVTFDPEGKPE
+362 MED
-376 KLENGG
+376 
-382 WNPEAQLWE
+382 
-391 IVRNE
+391 
-396 DYGRPLPDG
+396 
-405 VLIPENGDTYILSGW
+405 
-420 NPMKIAEMGLVA
+420 
-432 EAQLE
+432 
-437 LKDKAD
+437 
-443 KYVAKSKIDPSTYN
+443 
-457 CKMMSD
+457 
-463 VAYSEDG
+463 
-470 IHNLYSIGQK
+470 
-480 VNLINKAYFEN
+480 
-491 GRQSRIIGFEFN
+491 
-503 LDLPYDSPIY
+503 
-513 TVGETAAYS
+513 
-522 RIGELE
+522 
-528 EKVES
+528 
-533 LTLKGQTYTGSG
+533 
-545 SSGVY
+545 
-550 VIRRNDSTPA
+550 
-560 TDNNVF
+560 
-566 SALRSL
+566 
-572 AMFLRKDRA
+572 MFLHKDRA

-728 GESMVLA
+728 GDAMVLA

-747 YILIDTVGGNN
+747 YILIDTVNGNN

-769 DVEPAQE
+769 DPEPAQE
-776 VSWIGKKKG
+776 MSWIGKKKG

-881 SITEEYYLSSSS
+881 STDVEYAISVSNVIAPVDGWQTTSPEWEAGKYIWSRTKIVYSDDEVKYTQAACISGGQGADGKGIKSITEEYYLSSSS

-923 DGTSTTTNAI
+923 DDTSTTTNAI

-1043 NIAPATPATSQADD
+1043 NVTPPTPATSQVDD

-1082 TKKDGLW
+1082 TKKDGVW

-1112 FDNEMESIALTYEG
+1112 FDNEMESVALTYEG
-1126 KTVAQS
+1126 KTVSQS
-1132 VLKTTVGMW
+1132 VLNTTVGMW

-1202 ELVFTIA
+1202 ELVFTIT
-1209 GVRAGNP
+1209 GVRAGSP

-1253 GGSTSITTDGVLKY
+1253 GGSTAVTTDGVLKY
-1267 SKDGGSEV
+1267 SKDGGAEV

-1348 TMGSRSWLSKVETSN
+1348 TMGGRSWLSKVDTSN

-1407 SMVYLIS
+1407 GMVYLIS

-1498 WNDSFIAEMS
+1498 WNDSFIAEIS

-1515 SSGRDASEPR
+1515 ASGRDASEPR
-1525 PRGFFAKG
+1525 PRGFFTKG

-1590 DMALIRK
+1590 DMALARK
-1597 IRADEIYV
+1597 IRADEILV

-1614 ARDKNG
+1614 ARDKTG
-1620 NVTCSIDGE
+1620 KAMCQIDGE
-1629 TGEVDIIGKVNA
+1629 NGGIGFLAGGNIRWDDKGNVFQDASIFRKLKLLESKSDSNEYYLDFNTGLNFEISRIFSLPTQEETIYLPNAAEYEGGECMLYNGGIYTRLTGPASIKVAGGGSFIIDGEYYSKIVVPSLSIAQFKAVATYSDGVKDEVKWVL
-1641 ISGKI
+1641 ISGKAES
-1646 GGFKISGTS
+1646 KI
-1655 IVTAEGAYDG
+1655 
-1665 GAGNNSYS
+1665 
-1673 NSKFFL
+1673 
-1679 HADGYSSAF
+1679 
-1688 LGFSA
+1688 
-1693 TNKWVGIGLNCM
+1693 
-1705 PATSNMQVLGRF
+1705 
-1717 EDTGTSSYTYNKAG
+1717 
-1731 LYISIAGAT
+1731 
-1740 TYDDSNIHGN
+1740 
-1750 SALYIPKGHI
+1750 
-1760 TGFRRRF
+1760 
-1767 RRVSTSTTLTN
+1767 
-1778 MDSIVRLVN
+1778 
-1787 TAEITVTLPAG
+1787 
-1798 CEDGQEIWLCSG
+1798 
-1810 NEKRVNVTAASGDT
+1810 
-1824 ITGSGGSFASNR
+1824 
-1836 WHIYIYDAHN
+1836 
-1846 RDWVYG
+1846 
-1852 YTNWN
+1852 

>member
-1 MNVSA
+1 MELKIYNRSGELKLTVSTSSSSTWN
-6 QNWALFF
+6 Q
-13 LSPNFEDVEQI
+13 E
-24 DIKDI
+24 
-29 SGAILLT
+29 
-36 TLPNEGCKR
+36 
-45 KFTLMKEDYITLK
+45 LMKEYSVSVSFTHPSYVMLDVEDYVLLEGVK
-58 FSLESPIF
+58 FSIKKEYKPRQKDTQTYSYSVKFYAPIHDAEQVKYLHLTDGAYNPQF
-66 FKLGSYVECD
+66 SLDGGPREH
-76 FGLFEVCDLQKPVF
+76 LQKWVENMNRIYGREVWSIGDVVVADNRTIEYNNVTCWDAATMIAEAFGTEWWTDGFTFNLSRCEHGEPV
-90 NTDNAGYDYELQL
+90 E
-103 DAHYWKWKNKIFKYT
+103 
-118 PEVAGQEA
+118 
-126 SWNLTA
+126 
-132 SLDVQAGI
+132 
-140 VLRNLKALGYKYK
+140 LGYMR
-153 GQDFVFSIDST
+153 GLTSL
-164 VENKALLMTYDNI
+164 A
-177 NILDACFSMA
+177 
-187 KKWDCECWV
+187 
-196 TENIIHFG
+196 
-204 RCESG
+204 
-209 DAVDF
+209 
-214 EIGKN
+214 
-219 VQEMPQSESQSTYAT
+219 QSENSDSVKFFT
-234 RIYAFGSTKN
+234 RLIPLGSTKN
-244 IPSDYRPVD
+244 IDPSRYGFSRLQLPDRSKYVD
-253 ETVVLNG
+253 RNTNYGLYEHVEEDAFAGIFPHYTGTVTAVRSEEKAGDDGNKFTVYYFKDSGMQFDPNG
-260 VVQKRLMLPEGTPY
+260 NEIAGLVKHVSFQTGNLAGRDFEANYDSKTGEWEIINT
-274 IDAYPDMTTEEAI
+274 YPD
-287 EQVVIFD
+287 
-294 EVYPRRVGTMSDI
+294 
-307 TIKEYTDKVENADG
+307 DK
-321 TTTEKKWNAYRFKDT
+321 TQ
-336 GITFSKDYI
+336 I
-345 LPGKEL
+345 PGG
-351 KITFQSGKLNG
+351 S
-362 MEFAVTFDPEGKPE
+362 
-376 KLENGG
+376 
-382 WNPEAQLWE
+382 
-391 IVRNE
+391 
-396 DYGRPLPDG
+396 
-405 VLIPENGDTYILSGW
+405 LIPAVGNEYIAW
-420 NPMKIAEMGLVA
+420 NFRMPVEYETQAEL
-432 EAQLE
+432 
-437 LKDKAD
+437 DYKAAVD
-443 KYVAKSKIDPSTYN
+443 DYLAR
-457 CKMMSD
+457 
-463 VAYSEDG
+463 YSEDVSKYG
-470 IHNLYSIGQK
+470 GDTDYIYIDRNRIPLLPGQRVRLLSDKYFSASGGTRDTRMTKVVRKLDNLSIATIECTDQVGK
-480 VNLINKAYFEN
+480 GWK
-491 GRQSRIIGFEFN
+491 SRV
-503 LDLPYDSPIY
+503 DS
-513 TVGETAAYS
+513 
-522 RIGELE
+522 
-528 EKVES
+528 S
-533 LTLKGQTYTGSG
+533 LTDLKYILDKQREQLSLDILKSWDG
-545 SSGVY
+545 
-550 VIRRNDSTPA
+550 RPA
-560 TDNNVF
+560 TDYMVM
-566 SALRSL
+566 SALRVLKEIAQKALSKTGNDRTEYSL
-572 AMFLRKDRA
+572 EVGGSLTVDDILHAAKA
-581 DGTPFPI
+581 
-588 TFGDWVKFGE
+588 VKFGE
-598 FLTGISGGCIDKN
+598 FLTGISGGYIDKD
-611 GILEMEE
+611 GKMEMEE
-618 GIFRKRLFVPEIAYN
+618 GIFRKRVFVPEIAYN

-651 VKEWSDN
+651 VKEWTDN

-681 ILTTYFVTKNAEGK
+681 ILTTYFVTKNAEDK

-747 YILIDTVGGNN
+747 YILIDTVNGNN

-769 DVEPAQE
+769 DPEPAQE
-776 VSWIGKKKG
+776 MSWIGKKKG

-824 FKGTWKKGEKYA
+824 FKGTWKKGEKYS
-836 YYDEVTHN
+836 YYDEVTHD

-881 SITEEYYLSSSS
+881 STDVEYAISVSNVIAPVDGWQTTSPEWEAGKYIWSRTKIVYSDDEVKYTQAACISGGQGADGKGIKSITEEYYLSSSS
-893 ATTTGGEWQ
+893 ATTTGGKWQ

-923 DGTSTTTNAI
+923 DGTTTTTNAI

-947 NCGDWQTGKH
+947 NCGNWQTGKH

-972 CVAPDGTDNPPMWT
+972 CIAPDGTDNPPMWT

-1028 RDGRDYEWIFKHTTE
+1028 KDGKGYEWIFKHTTE
-1043 NIAPATPATSQADD
+1043 NVTPPTPATSQVDD

-1082 TKKDGLW
+1082 TKKDGVW

-1141 YGTKK
+1141 YGTQK

-1202 ELVFTIA
+1202 ELVFTIT

-1216 GSDAVLYRLVP
+1216 GSDAILYRLVP

-1239 YSVASVSCTRTKSV
+1239 YSVAGVSCTRTKSV
-1253 GGSTSITTDGVLKY
+1253 GGSTAVTTDGVLKY

-1407 SMVYLIS
+1407 GMVYLIS

-1422 NAGSLVPS
+1422 SAGSLVPS

-1447 PDGYLAARG
+1447 PDGYLTARG

-1498 WNDSFIAEMS
+1498 WNDSFIAEIS

-1515 SSGRDASEPR
+1515 ASGRDASEPR

-1575 DANWEAAQQYMFVAM
+1575 DANWEAAQQFMFVAM

-1597 IRADEIYV
+1597 IRADEILV

-1620 NVTCSIDGE
+1620 NVTCNIDGE
-1629 TGEVDIIGKVNA
+1629 TGEVNVQ
-1641 ISGKI
+1641 GKI
-1646 GGFKISGTS
+1646 TATAAFIKIHGFSSNEGYFYLNPNFGSDFGNGRPSRIGQSEYMLPSSAQCVGMKISL
-1655 IVTAEGAYDG
+1655 IIY
-1665 GAGNNSYS
+1665 NNSSGSTYGYVS
-1673 NSKFFL
+1673 VVTS
-1679 HADGYSSAF
+1679 DGFNDMELVDGQYHYCNKAHITEPGVYEFIS
-1688 LGFSA
+1688 LGGVWIS
-1693 TNKWVGIGLNCM
+1693 TNKNGISYSY
-1705 PATSNMQVLGRF
+1705 ADLGDHDY
-1717 EDTGTSSYTYNKAG
+1717 EN
-1731 LYISIAGAT
+1731 
-1740 TYDDSNIHGN
+1740 
-1750 SALYIPKGHI
+1750 P
-1760 TGFRRRF
+1760 
-1767 RRVSTSTTLTN
+1767 
-1778 MDSIVRLVN
+1778 VN
-1787 TAEITVTLPAG
+1787 
-1798 CEDGQEIWLCSG
+1798 
-1810 NEKRVNVTAASGDT
+1810 
-1824 ITGSGGSFASNR
+1824 
-1836 WHIYIYDAHN
+1836 
-1846 RDWVYG
+1846 
-1852 YTNWN
+1852 

>member
-1 MNVSA
+1 MPDTLDILRKL
-6 QNWALFF
+6 AL
-13 LSPNFEDVEQI
+13 QI
-24 DIKDI
+24 RNA
-29 SGAILLT
+29 SS
-36 TLPNEGCKR
+36 EG
-45 KFTLMKEDYITLK
+45 E
-58 FSLESPIF
+58 
-66 FKLGSYVECD
+66 
-76 FGLFEVCDLQKPVF
+76 
-90 NTDNAGYDYELQL
+90 NTAE
-103 DAHYWKWKNKIFKYT
+103 
-118 PEVAGQEA
+118 
-126 SWNLTA
+126 
-132 SLDVQAGI
+132 
-140 VLRNLKALGYKYK
+140 
-153 GQDFVFSIDST
+153 
-164 VENKALLMTYDNI
+164 
-177 NILDACFSMA
+177 
-187 KKWDCECWV
+187 
-196 TENIIHFG
+196 
-204 RCESG
+204 
-209 DAVDF
+209 
-214 EIGKN
+214 
-219 VQEMPQSESQSTYAT
+219 
-234 RIYAFGSTKN
+234 
-244 IPSDYRPVD
+244 
-253 ETVVLNG
+253 
-260 VVQKRLMLPEGTPY
+260 
-274 IDAYPDMTTEEAI
+274 
-287 EQVVIFD
+287 
-294 EVYPRRVGTMSDI
+294 RVGRTFI
-307 TIKEYTDKVENADG
+307 
-321 TTTEKKWNAYRFKDT
+321 
-336 GITFSKDYI
+336 GI
-345 LPGKEL
+345 
-351 KITFQSGKLNG
+351 
-362 MEFAVTFDPEGKPE
+362 
-376 KLENGG
+376 
-382 WNPEAQLWE
+382 
-391 IVRNE
+391 
-396 DYGRPLPDG
+396 
-405 VLIPENGDTYILSGW
+405 
-420 NPMKIAEMGLVA
+420 
-432 EAQLE
+432 LE
-437 LKDKAD
+437 LIQQGMSIEEL
-443 KYVAKSKIDPSTYN
+443 SK
-457 CKMMSD
+457 
-463 VAYSEDG
+463 V
-470 IHNLYSIGQK
+470 
-480 VNLINKAYFEN
+480 
-491 GRQSRIIGFEFN
+491 
-503 LDLPYDSPIY
+503 
-513 TVGETAAYS
+513 
-522 RIGELE
+522 
-528 EKVES
+528 
-533 LTLKGQTYTGSG
+533 
-545 SSGVY
+545 
-550 VIRRNDSTPA
+550 
-560 TDNNVF
+560 
-566 SALRSL
+566 
-572 AMFLRKDRA
+572 FLRKDQA

-611 GILEMEE
+611 GNLEMEE
-618 GIFRKRLFVPEIAYN
+618 GIFRKRVFVPEIAYN

-715 FVMTPKPGTDWKP
+715 FVVTPKPGTDWKP
-728 GESMVLA
+728 GDAMVLA

-740 TDEDRQT
+740 TDEERQT
-747 YILIDTVGGNN
+747 YILIDTVNGNN

-776 VSWIGKKKG
+776 MSWIGKKKG

-844 GSSWICVNEKGTS
+844 GSSWICVNEKGST
-857 TEPADGNADW
+857 TEPSDGNADW

-873 GESGKGIK
+873 GESGKGIKSTDVEYAISASNVIAPVDGWQTTSPEWEAGKYIWSRTKIVYSDGEVKYTQAACISGEQGADGKGIK

-893 ATTTGGEWQ
+893 ATTTGGKWQ
-902 TTSPAWK
+902 TESPEWK
-909 NGWYIWTRTRIVFT
+909 NGWYIWTRTKIVFT
-923 DGTSTTTNAI
+923 DDTSTTTNAI
-933 CVTGSKGADGTSIT
+933 CVTGSKGADGTSFT
-947 NCGDWQTGKH
+947 NCGNWQTGKH

-972 CVAPDGTDNPPMWT
+972 CIAPGGTDNPPMWT

-1028 RDGRDYEWIFKHTTE
+1028 RDGKDYEWIFKHTTE
-1043 NIAPATPATSQADD
+1043 NVAPPTPATSQTDD
-1057 YVPSGWHDDPIGVSE
+1057 YVPSGWHDDAIGVSE

-1082 TKKDGLW
+1082 TKKDGVW
-1089 SAFSPAAIWA
+1089 SAFSPSALWA

-1112 FDNEMESIALTYEG
+1112 FDNEMESVALTYEG
-1126 KTVAQS
+1126 KTVSQS
-1132 VLKTTVGMW
+1132 VLNTTVGMW
-1141 YGTKK
+1141 YGTQK
-1146 LQLKSISCVTPAGVT
+1146 LQLKSISCVTPTGVT
-1161 ESYNVNTGVIAFT
+1161 ESYNINTGVIAFT
-1174 VASGISMPARSEVRI
+1174 VAAGVAMPARSQVRI

-1209 GVRAGNP
+1209 GVRAGSP
-1216 GSDAVLYRLVP
+1216 GTDAVLYRLVP

-1253 GGSTSITTDGVLKY
+1253 GGNTAVTTDGVLKY

-1289 TQLQFVFYVGGQVVD
+1289 TQLQFVYYVGGQVVD

-1313 GTDGNPGK
+1313 GSDGN

-1348 TMGSRSWLSKVETSN
+1348 TMGSRSWLSKVDTSN

-1377 TQTQNGGKSYG
+1377 TQTQNGGKNYG

-1393 EVNTDEWEQLTSDG
+1393 EVNTAEWEQLTQDG
-1407 SMVYLIS
+1407 GMVYLIS

-1422 NAGSLVPS
+1422 SVGSLVPS

-1456 YSNGIWSAIAGPS
+1456 YSNGIWSSIAGPS

-1515 SSGRDASEPR
+1515 TSGRDASEPR
-1525 PRGFFAKG
+1525 PRGFFTKG

-1540 DYHDIVLATFN
+1540 EFHDIVLATFN
-1551 NRTIPFRVRAYGT
+1551 NRIVPFRVRAYGT
-1564 SVTVA
+1564 SVAVA
-1569 PTSIDG
+1569 PSSIDG

-1629 TGEVDIIGKVNA
+1629 TGEVNVQ
-1641 ISGKI
+1641 GKI
-1646 GGFKISGTS
+1646 TATAAFIKIHGFSSNEGYFYLNPNFGSDFGNGRPSRIGQSEYMLPSSAQCVGMKISL
-1655 IVTAEGAYDG
+1655 IIY
-1665 GAGNNSYS
+1665 NNSSGSTYGYVS
-1673 NSKFFL
+1673 VVTS
-1679 HADGYSSAF
+1679 DGFNDMELVDGQYHYCNKAHITEPGVYEFIS
-1688 LGFSA
+1688 LGGVWIS
-1693 TNKWVGIGLNCM
+1693 TNKNGISYSY
-1705 PATSNMQVLGRF
+1705 ADLGDHDY
-1717 EDTGTSSYTYNKAG
+1717 EN
-1731 LYISIAGAT
+1731 
-1740 TYDDSNIHGN
+1740 
-1750 SALYIPKGHI
+1750 P
-1760 TGFRRRF
+1760 
-1767 RRVSTSTTLTN
+1767 
-1778 MDSIVRLVN
+1778 VN
-1787 TAEITVTLPAG
+1787 
-1798 CEDGQEIWLCSG
+1798 
-1810 NEKRVNVTAASGDT
+1810 
-1824 ITGSGGSFASNR
+1824 
-1836 WHIYIYDAHN
+1836 
-1846 RDWVYG
+1846 
-1852 YTNWN
+1852 

>member
-1 MNVSA
+1 MA
-6 QNWALFF
+6 
-13 LSPNFEDVEQI
+13 DTI
-24 DIKDI
+24 DI
-29 SGAILLT
+29 L
-36 TLPNEGCKR
+36 
-45 KFTLMKEDYITLK
+45 KELA
-58 FSLESPIF
+58 
-66 FKLGSYVECD
+66 
-76 FGLFEVCDLQKPVF
+76 LQV
-90 NTDNAGYDYELQL
+90 
-103 DAHYWKWKNKIFKYT
+103 
-118 PEVAGQEA
+118 
-126 SWNLTA
+126 
-132 SLDVQAGI
+132 
-140 VLRNLKALGYKYK
+140 R
-153 GQDFVFSIDST
+153 
-164 VENKALLMTYDNI
+164 
-177 NILDACFSMA
+177 
-187 KKWDCECWV
+187 
-196 TENIIHFG
+196 
-204 RCESG
+204 
-209 DAVDF
+209 
-214 EIGKN
+214 
-219 VQEMPQSESQSTYAT
+219 YAT
-234 RIYAFGSTKN
+234 QENENTA
-244 IPSDYRPVD
+244 
-253 ETVVLNG
+253 E
-260 VVQKRLMLPEGTPY
+260 
-274 IDAYPDMTTEEAI
+274 
-287 EQVVIFD
+287 
-294 EVYPRRVGTMSDI
+294 RVGRTL
-307 TIKEYTDKVENADG
+307 V
-321 TTTEKKWNAYRFKDT
+321 
-336 GITFSKDYI
+336 GILNLLSKY
-345 LPGKEL
+345 
-351 KITFQSGKLNG
+351 S
-362 MEFAVTFDPEGKPE
+362 PE
-376 KLENGG
+376 
-382 WNPEAQLWE
+382 
-391 IVRNE
+391 
-396 DYGRPLPDG
+396 
-405 VLIPENGDTYILSGW
+405 
-420 NPMKIAEMGLVA
+420 
-432 EAQLE
+432 
-437 LKDKAD
+437 
-443 KYVAKSKIDPSTYN
+443 
-457 CKMMSD
+457 
-463 VAYSEDG
+463 
-470 IHNLYSIGQK
+470 
-480 VNLINKAYFEN
+480 
-491 GRQSRIIGFEFN
+491 
-503 LDLPYDSPIY
+503 
-513 TVGETAAYS
+513 
-522 RIGELE
+522 ELE
-528 EKVES
+528 K
-533 LTLKGQTYTGSG
+533 
-545 SSGVY
+545 
-550 VIRRNDSTPA
+550 I
-560 TDNNVF
+560 
-566 SALRSL
+566 
-572 AMFLRKDRA
+572 FLRKDRA
-581 DGTPFPI
+581 DGTPFPM

-728 GESMVLA
+728 GDAMVLA

-740 TDEDRQT
+740 TDPERQT
-747 YILIDTVGGNN
+747 YILIDTVNGNN

-776 VSWIGKKKG
+776 MSWIGKKKG

-873 GESGKGIK
+873 GDKGDVG
-881 SITEEYYLSSSS
+881 
-893 ATTTGGEWQ
+893 TG
-902 TTSPAWK
+902 
-909 NGWYIWTRTRIVFT
+909 
-923 DGTSTTTNAI
+923 
-933 CVTGSKGADGTSIT
+933 IT
-947 NCGDWQTGKH
+947 NCGEWETGKH

-972 CVAPDGTDNPPMWT
+972 CVAPGGTDNPPMWT
-986 QTTNEGRRILQ
+986 QKTNEGRRILQ

-1004 YGYTITGDLNTAEY
+1004 YGYIITGALNTAEY

-1043 NIAPATPATSQADD
+1043 NIAPATPATSQVDD

-1082 TKKDGLW
+1082 TKKDGVW

-1126 KTVAQS
+1126 KTVSQS
-1132 VLKTTVGMW
+1132 VLNTTVGMW

-1202 ELVFTIA
+1202 ELVFTIT
-1209 GVRAGNP
+1209 GVRAGSP

-1267 SKDGGSEV
+1267 SKDGGAEV
-1275 EIQNGTA
+1275 EIQSGTA

-1289 TQLQFVFYVGGQVVD
+1289 AQLQFVYYVGGQVVD

-1313 GTDGNPGK
+1313 GNDGNPGK

-1333 EWRTA
+1333 EWCTA

-1348 TMGSRSWLSKVETSN
+1348 TMGGRSWLSKVDTSN
-1363 PPLWTQTTHDGRRI
+1363 PPLWTQKTHDGRRI
-1377 TQTQNGGKSYG
+1377 LQTQNGGKSYG

-1407 SMVYLIS
+1407 GMVYLIS

-1422 NAGSLVPS
+1422 SAGSLVPS

-1469 RASEITVNASAGY
+1469 RASEITVNASVGY

-1515 SSGRDASEPR
+1515 NAGRDASEPR

-1575 DANWEAAQQYMFVAM
+1575 DANWEAAQQFMFVAM
-1590 DMALIRK
+1590 DMALARK
-1597 IRADEIYV
+1597 IRADEILV

-1629 TGEVDIIGKVNA
+1629 TGEVNVQ
-1641 ISGKI
+1641 GKI
-1646 GGFKISGTS
+1646 TATAAFIKIHGFSSNEGYFYLNPNFGSDFGNGRPSRIGQSEYMLPSSAQCVGMKISL
-1655 IVTAEGAYDG
+1655 IIY
-1665 GAGNNSYS
+1665 NNSSGSTYGYVS
-1673 NSKFFL
+1673 VVTS
-1679 HADGYSSAF
+1679 DGFNDMELVDGQYHYCNKAHITEPGVYEFIS
-1688 LGFSA
+1688 LGGVWIS
-1693 TNKWVGIGLNCM
+1693 TNKNGISYSY
-1705 PATSNMQVLGRF
+1705 ADLGDHDY
-1717 EDTGTSSYTYNKAG
+1717 EN
-1731 LYISIAGAT
+1731 
-1740 TYDDSNIHGN
+1740 
-1750 SALYIPKGHI
+1750 P
-1760 TGFRRRF
+1760 
-1767 RRVSTSTTLTN
+1767 
-1778 MDSIVRLVN
+1778 VN
-1787 TAEITVTLPAG
+1787 
-1798 CEDGQEIWLCSG
+1798 
-1810 NEKRVNVTAASGDT
+1810 
-1824 ITGSGGSFASNR
+1824 
-1836 WHIYIYDAHN
+1836 
-1846 RDWVYG
+1846 
-1852 YTNWN
+1852 

>member
-1 MNVSA
+1 MELKIYNRSGELKLTVSTSSSSTWN
-6 QNWALFF
+6 Q
-13 LSPNFEDVEQI
+13 E
-24 DIKDI
+24 
-29 SGAILLT
+29 
-36 TLPNEGCKR
+36 
-45 KFTLMKEDYITLK
+45 LMKEYSVSVSFTHPSYVMLDVEDYVLLEGVK
-58 FSLESPIF
+58 FSIKKEYKPRQKDTQTYSYSVKFYAPIHDAEQVKYLHLTDGAYNPQF
-66 FKLGSYVECD
+66 SLDGGPREH
-76 FGLFEVCDLQKPVF
+76 LQKWVENMNRIYGREVWSIGDVVVADNRTIEYNNVTCWDAATMIAEAFGTEWWTDGFTFNLSRCEHGEPV
-90 NTDNAGYDYELQL
+90 E
-103 DAHYWKWKNKIFKYT
+103 
-118 PEVAGQEA
+118 
-126 SWNLTA
+126 
-132 SLDVQAGI
+132 
-140 VLRNLKALGYKYK
+140 LGYMR
-153 GQDFVFSIDST
+153 GLTSL
-164 VENKALLMTYDNI
+164 A
-177 NILDACFSMA
+177 
-187 KKWDCECWV
+187 
-196 TENIIHFG
+196 
-204 RCESG
+204 
-209 DAVDF
+209 
-214 EIGKN
+214 
-219 VQEMPQSESQSTYAT
+219 QSENSDSVKFFT
-234 RIYAFGSTKN
+234 RLIPLGSTKN
-244 IPSDYRPVD
+244 IDPSRYGFSRLQLPDRSKYVD
-253 ETVVLNG
+253 RNTNYGLYEHVEEDAFAGIFPHYTGTVTAVRSEEKAGDDGNKFTVYYFKDSGMQFDPNG
-260 VVQKRLMLPEGTPY
+260 NEIAGLVKHVSFQTGNLAGRDFEANYDSKTGEWEIINT
-274 IDAYPDMTTEEAI
+274 YPD
-287 EQVVIFD
+287 
-294 EVYPRRVGTMSDI
+294 
-307 TIKEYTDKVENADG
+307 DK
-321 TTTEKKWNAYRFKDT
+321 TQ
-336 GITFSKDYI
+336 I
-345 LPGKEL
+345 PGG
-351 KITFQSGKLNG
+351 S
-362 MEFAVTFDPEGKPE
+362 
-376 KLENGG
+376 
-382 WNPEAQLWE
+382 
-391 IVRNE
+391 
-396 DYGRPLPDG
+396 
-405 VLIPENGDTYILSGW
+405 LIPAVGNEYIPW
-420 NPMKIAEMGLVA
+420 NFRMPVEYETQAEL
-432 EAQLE
+432 
-437 LKDKAD
+437 DYKAAVD
-443 KYVAKSKIDPSTYN
+443 DYLAR
-457 CKMMSD
+457 
-463 VAYSEDG
+463 YSEDVSKYG
-470 IHNLYSIGQK
+470 GDTDYIYIDRNRIPLLPGQRVRLLSDKYFSALGGTRDTRMTKVVRKLDNLSIATIECTDQVGK
-480 VNLINKAYFEN
+480 GWK
-491 GRQSRIIGFEFN
+491 SRV
-503 LDLPYDSPIY
+503 DS
-513 TVGETAAYS
+513 
-522 RIGELE
+522 
-528 EKVES
+528 S
-533 LTLKGQTYTGSG
+533 LTDLKYILDKQREQLSLDILKSWDG
-545 SSGVY
+545 
-550 VIRRNDSTPA
+550 RPA
-560 TDNNVF
+560 TDYTVM
-566 SALRSL
+566 SALRVLKEIAQKALSKTGNDRTEYSL
-572 AMFLRKDRA
+572 EVGGSLTVDDILHAAKA
-581 DGTPFPI
+581 
-588 TFGDWVKFGE
+588 VKFGE
-598 FLTGISGGCIDKN
+598 FLTGISGGYIDKD
-611 GILEMEE
+611 GKMEMEE
-618 GIFRKRLFVPEIAYN
+618 GIFRKRVFVPEIAYN

-651 VKEWSDN
+651 VKEWTDN

-728 GESMVLA
+728 GDAMVLA

-769 DVEPAQE
+769 DPEPAQE
-776 VSWIGKKKG
+776 MSWIGKKKG

-824 FKGTWKKGEKYA
+824 FKGTWKKGEKNA
-836 YYDEVTHN
+836 FYDEVTHN

-881 SITEEYYLSSSS
+881 STDVEYAISVSNVIAPVDGWQTTSPEWEAGKYIWSRTKIVYSDGEVKYTQAACISGGQGADGKGIKSITEEYYLSSSS

-902 TTSPAWK
+902 TDSPAWK

-923 DGTSTTTNAI
+923 DDTSTTTNAI

-947 NCGDWQTGKH
+947 NCGEWETGKH
-957 IPYMGITKMAGRVFL
+957 IPYMGITRMAGRVFL
-972 CVAPDGTDNPPMWT
+972 CIAPDGTNNPPMWT

-997 TQNGGKS
+997 TQDGGKN
-1004 YGYTITGDLNTAEY
+1004 YGYIITGDLNTAEY

-1028 RDGRDYEWIFKHTTE
+1028 KDGKGYEWIFKHTTE
-1043 NIAPATPATSQADD
+1043 NVTPPTPATSQVDD

-1082 TKKDGLW
+1082 TKKDGVW

-1202 ELVFTIA
+1202 ELVFTIT

-1216 GSDAVLYRLVP
+1216 GSDAILYRLVP

-1239 YSVASVSCTRTKSV
+1239 YSVAGVSCTRTKSV
-1253 GGSTSITTDGVLKY
+1253 GGSTAVTTDGVLKY

-1407 SMVYLIS
+1407 GMVYLIS

-1422 NAGSLVPS
+1422 SAGSLVPS

-1447 PDGYLAARG
+1447 PDGYLTARG

-1498 WNDSFIAEMS
+1498 WNDSFIAEIS

-1515 SSGRDASEPR
+1515 ASGRDASEPR

-1575 DANWEAAQQYMFVAM
+1575 DANWEAAQQFMFVAM

-1597 IRADEIYV
+1597 IRADEILV

-1620 NVTCSIDGE
+1620 NVTCNIDGE
-1629 TGEVDIIGKVNA
+1629 TGEVNVQ
-1641 ISGKI
+1641 GKI
-1646 GGFKISGTS
+1646 TATAAFIKIHGFSSNEGYFYLNSNFGSDFGNGRPSRIGQSEYMLPSSAQCVGMKISL
-1655 IVTAEGAYDG
+1655 IIY
-1665 GAGNNSYS
+1665 NNSSGSTYGYVS
-1673 NSKFFL
+1673 VVTS
-1679 HADGYSSAF
+1679 DGFNDMELVDGQYHYCNKAHITEPGVYEFIS
-1688 LGFSA
+1688 LGGVWIS
-1693 TNKWVGIGLNCM
+1693 TNKNGISYSY
-1705 PATSNMQVLGRF
+1705 ADLGDHDY
-1717 EDTGTSSYTYNKAG
+1717 EN
-1731 LYISIAGAT
+1731 
-1740 TYDDSNIHGN
+1740 
-1750 SALYIPKGHI
+1750 P
-1760 TGFRRRF
+1760 
-1767 RRVSTSTTLTN
+1767 
-1778 MDSIVRLVN
+1778 VN
-1787 TAEITVTLPAG
+1787 
-1798 CEDGQEIWLCSG
+1798 
-1810 NEKRVNVTAASGDT
+1810 
-1824 ITGSGGSFASNR
+1824 
-1836 WHIYIYDAHN
+1836 
-1846 RDWVYG
+1846 
-1852 YTNWN
+1852 

>member
-219 VQEMPQSESQSTYAT
+219 VQEMPRSESRSTYAT

-294 EVYPRRVGTMSDI
+294 DVYPRRVGTMSDI
-307 TIKEYTDKVENADG
+307 TIKEYTDKIENADG

-376 KLENGG
+376 KLGNGG
-382 WNPEAQLWE
+382 WNPETQLWE

-405 VLIPENGDTYILSGW
+405 ALIPENGDTYILSGW
-420 NPMKIAEMGLVA
+420 NSMKITEMGLVA

-572 AMFLRKDRA
+572 AMFLRKDQA

-598 FLTGISGGCIDKN
+598 FITGISGGCIDKN

-618 GIFRKRLFVPEIAYN
+618 GIFRKRVFVPEIAYN

-681 ILTTYFVTKNAEGK
+681 ILTTYFVTKSPEGK

-747 YILIDTVGGNN
+747 YILIDTVNGNN

-776 VSWIGKKKG
+776 MSWIGKKKG

-881 SITEEYYLSSSS
+881 STDVEYAISVSNVIAPVDGWQTTSPEWEAGKYIWSRTKIVYSDDEVKYTQAACISGGQGADGKGIKSITEEYYLSSSS

-923 DGTSTTTNAI
+923 DDTSTTTNAI

-1043 NIAPATPATSQADD
+1043 NVTPPTPATLQVDD

-1082 TKKDGLW
+1082 TKKDGVW

-1112 FDNEMESIALTYEG
+1112 FDNEMESVALTYEG
-1126 KTVAQS
+1126 KTVSQS
-1132 VLKTTVGMW
+1132 VLNTTVGMW

-1216 GSDAVLYRLVP
+1216 GSDAILYRLVP

-1253 GGSTSITTDGVLKY
+1253 GGTTSITTDGVLKY

-1313 GTDGNPGK
+1313 GNDGNPGK

-1348 TMGSRSWLSKVETSN
+1348 TMGSRSWLSKVDTSN

-1407 SMVYLIS
+1407 GMVYLIS

-1447 PDGYLAARG
+1447 PDGYLTARG

-1498 WNDSFIAEMS
+1498 WNDSFIAEIS

-1515 SSGRDASEPR
+1515 ASGRDASEPR

-1614 ARDKNG
+1614 ARDKTG
-1620 NVTCSIDGE
+1620 KAMCQIDGE
-1629 TGEVDIIGKVNA
+1629 NGGIGFLAGGNIRWDAKGNVFQDASIFRKLKLLESKSDSYEYYLDFNTGLNFEISRIFSLPTLEETIYLPNAAEYEGGECMLYNGGVYTRLTGPASIKVAGGGSFIIDGEYYSKIIVPSLSIAQFKAVATYSDGVKDEVKWVL
-1641 ISGKI
+1641 ISGK
-1646 GGFKISGTS
+1646 
-1655 IVTAEGAYDG
+1655 AE
-1665 GAGNNSYS
+1665 
-1673 NSKFFL
+1673 SK
-1679 HADGYSSAF
+1679 
-1688 LGFSA
+1688 
-1693 TNKWVGIGLNCM
+1693 T
-1705 PATSNMQVLGRF
+1705 
-1717 EDTGTSSYTYNKAG
+1717 
-1731 LYISIAGAT
+1731 
-1740 TYDDSNIHGN
+1740 
-1750 SALYIPKGHI
+1750 
-1760 TGFRRRF
+1760 
-1767 RRVSTSTTLTN
+1767 
-1778 MDSIVRLVN
+1778 
-1787 TAEITVTLPAG
+1787 
-1798 CEDGQEIWLCSG
+1798 
-1810 NEKRVNVTAASGDT
+1810 
-1824 ITGSGGSFASNR
+1824 
-1836 WHIYIYDAHN
+1836 
-1846 RDWVYG
+1846 
-1852 YTNWN
+1852 

>member
-219 VQEMPQSESQSTYAT
+219 VQEMPRSESRSTYAT

-294 EVYPRRVGTMSDI
+294 DVYPRRVGTMSDI
-307 TIKEYTDKVENADG
+307 TIKEYTDKIENADG

-376 KLENGG
+376 KLGNGG

-405 VLIPENGDTYILSGW
+405 ALIPENGDTYILSGW
-420 NPMKIAEMGLVA
+420 NSMKITEMGLVA

-572 AMFLRKDRA
+572 AMFLRKDQA

-598 FLTGISGGCIDKN
+598 FITGISGGCIDKN

-618 GIFRKRLFVPEIAYN
+618 GIFRKRVFVPEIAYN

-681 ILTTYFVTKNAEGK
+681 ILTTYFVTKSPEGK

-747 YILIDTVGGNN
+747 YILIDTVNGNN

-776 VSWIGKKKG
+776 MSWIGKKKG

-881 SITEEYYLSSSS
+881 STDVEYAISVSNVIAPVDGWQTTSPEWEAGKYIWSRTKIVYSDDEVKYTQAACISGGQGADGKGIKSITEEYYLSSSS

-923 DGTSTTTNAI
+923 DDTSTTTNAI

-1043 NIAPATPATSQADD
+1043 NVTPPTPATLQVDD

-1082 TKKDGLW
+1082 TKKDGVW

-1112 FDNEMESIALTYEG
+1112 FDNEMESVALTYEG
-1126 KTVAQS
+1126 KTVSQS
-1132 VLKTTVGMW
+1132 VLNTTVGMW

-1216 GSDAVLYRLVP
+1216 GSDAILYRLVP

-1253 GGSTSITTDGVLKY
+1253 GGTTSITTDGVLKY

-1313 GTDGNPGK
+1313 GNDGTPGK

-1348 TMGSRSWLSKVETSN
+1348 TMGSRSWLSKVDTSN

-1407 SMVYLIS
+1407 GMVYLIS

-1447 PDGYLAARG
+1447 PDGYLTARG

-1498 WNDSFIAEMS
+1498 WNDSFIAEIS

-1515 SSGRDASEPR
+1515 ASGRDASEPR

-1614 ARDKNG
+1614 ARDKTG
-1620 NVTCSIDGE
+1620 KAMCQIDGE
-1629 TGEVDIIGKVNA
+1629 NGGIGFLAGGNIRWDAKGNVFQDASIFRKLKLLESKSDSYEYYLDFNTGLNFEISRIFSLPTLEETIYLPNAAEYEGGECMLYNGGVYTRLTGPASIKVAGGGSFIIDGEYYSKIIVPSLSIAQFKAVATYSDGVKDEVKWVL
-1641 ISGKI
+1641 ISGK
-1646 GGFKISGTS
+1646 
-1655 IVTAEGAYDG
+1655 AE
-1665 GAGNNSYS
+1665 
-1673 NSKFFL
+1673 SK
-1679 HADGYSSAF
+1679 
-1688 LGFSA
+1688 
-1693 TNKWVGIGLNCM
+1693 T
-1705 PATSNMQVLGRF
+1705 
-1717 EDTGTSSYTYNKAG
+1717 
-1731 LYISIAGAT
+1731 
-1740 TYDDSNIHGN
+1740 
-1750 SALYIPKGHI
+1750 
-1760 TGFRRRF
+1760 
-1767 RRVSTSTTLTN
+1767 
-1778 MDSIVRLVN
+1778 
-1787 TAEITVTLPAG
+1787 
-1798 CEDGQEIWLCSG
+1798 
-1810 NEKRVNVTAASGDT
+1810 
-1824 ITGSGGSFASNR
+1824 
-1836 WHIYIYDAHN
+1836 
-1846 RDWVYG
+1846 
-1852 YTNWN
+1852 

>member
-1 MNVSA
+1 MNIIQQPDMLSLSMNLKNFIIGSSRQTTFTLKAGDKELVSQVYA
-6 QNWALFF
+6 PDENGVMEIDIHEIVHSF
-13 LSPNFEDVEQI
+13 LSYSL
-24 DIKDI
+24 KDI
-29 SGAILLT
+29 GEVYQQTNLVAD
-36 TLPNEGCKR
+36 
-45 KFTLMKEDYITLK
+45 FTA
-58 FSLESPIF
+58 
-66 FKLGSYVECD
+66 V
-76 FGLFEVCDLQKPVF
+76 
-90 NTDNAGYDYELQL
+90 
-103 DAHYWKWKNKIFKYT
+103 
-118 PEVAGQEA
+118 
-126 SWNLTA
+126 
-132 SLDVQAGI
+132 
-140 VLRNLKALGYKYK
+140 
-153 GQDFVFSIDST
+153 IDST
-164 VENKALLMTYDNI
+164 EITFRVIRSGVDRLTDSATNFLTQNFLTWQPNVKPVTYYSPEFLTYYAVVAGTVKLRAYFTDESGTVKSQTDYTVTELMPGIAYTMPLQYSVVAGWLGHKLPAYYDVWVENTSGQRLTYIQRYYAEDMRSEQEQWVLFENSLGGIDTFRAYGVTTLNGEHTHNIAETDECFQEYRVDTERKFQKNTGYLNDNERKWLLDFFPSQKKYLYAGNYLRQIVVMESNVSFTDRDIPSNYTFTFKYADARPLLNLPRTDLPADILNITVPEVGSFTVPPRLAEFSRLPLSEGALFPIQNPYSEEWSTTNVAAMGYYL
-177 NILDACFSMA
+177 A
-187 KKWDCECWV
+187 
-196 TENIIHFG
+196 
-204 RCESG
+204 
-209 DAVDF
+209 DF
-214 EIGKN
+214 L
-219 VQEMPQSESQSTYAT
+219 S
-234 RIYAFGSTKN
+234 RIFGSGGGVGHKHRN
-244 IPSDYRPVD
+244 YDLLELLSYIEGYLLVNGQKIKAGYADKAGSVD
-253 ETVVLNG
+253 
-260 VVQKRLMLPEGTPY
+260 
-274 IDAYPDMTTEEAI
+274 
-287 EQVVIFD
+287 
-294 EVYPRRVGTMSDI
+294 
-307 TIKEYTDKVENADG
+307 
-321 TTTEKKWNAYRFKDT
+321 
-336 GITFSKDYI
+336 
-345 LPGKEL
+345 
-351 KITFQSGKLNG
+351 G
-362 MEFAVTFDPEGKPE
+362 MED
-376 KLENGG
+376 
-382 WNPEAQLWE
+382 
-391 IVRNE
+391 
-396 DYGRPLPDG
+396 
-405 VLIPENGDTYILSGW
+405 
-420 NPMKIAEMGLVA
+420 
-432 EAQLE
+432 
-437 LKDKAD
+437 
-443 KYVAKSKIDPSTYN
+443 
-457 CKMMSD
+457 
-463 VAYSEDG
+463 
-470 IHNLYSIGQK
+470 
-480 VNLINKAYFEN
+480 
-491 GRQSRIIGFEFN
+491 
-503 LDLPYDSPIY
+503 
-513 TVGETAAYS
+513 
-522 RIGELE
+522 
-528 EKVES
+528 
-533 LTLKGQTYTGSG
+533 
-545 SSGVY
+545 
-550 VIRRNDSTPA
+550 
-560 TDNNVF
+560 
-566 SALRSL
+566 
-572 AMFLRKDRA
+572 MFLHKDRA

-728 GESMVLA
+728 GDAMVLA

-747 YILIDTVGGNN
+747 YILIDTVNGNN

-769 DVEPAQE
+769 DPEPAQE
-776 VSWIGKKKG
+776 MSWIGKKKG

-881 SITEEYYLSSSS
+881 STDVEYAISVSNVIAPVDGWQTTSPEWEAGKYIWSRTKIVYSDDEVKYTQAACISGGQGADGKGIKSITEEYYLSSSS
-893 ATTTGGEWQ
+893 ATTTGGKWQ

-923 DGTSTTTNAI
+923 DDTSTTTNAI

-947 NCGDWQTGKH
+947 NCGEWETGKH
-957 IPYMGITKMAGRVFL
+957 IPYMGITRMAGRVFL
-972 CVAPDGTDNPPMWT
+972 CIAPDGTDNPPMWT

-997 TQNGGKS
+997 TQDGGKN
-1004 YGYTITGDLNTAEY
+1004 YGYIITGDLNTAEY

-1028 RDGRDYEWIFKHTTE
+1028 KDGKGYEWIFKHTTE
-1043 NIAPATPATSQADD
+1043 NVTPPTPATSQVDD

-1082 TKKDGLW
+1082 TKKDGVW

-1202 ELVFTIA
+1202 ELVFTVT

-1239 YSVASVSCTRTKSV
+1239 YSVAGVSCTRTKSV

-1267 SKDGGSEV
+1267 SKDGGAEV
-1275 EIQNGTA
+1275 EIQNGTS

-1313 GTDGNPGK
+1313 GNDGNPGK

-1348 TMGSRSWLSKVETSN
+1348 TMGSRSWLSKVDTSN

-1407 SMVYLIS
+1407 GMVYLIS

-1447 PDGYLAARG
+1447 PDGYLTARG

-1575 DANWEAAQQYMFVAM
+1575 DANWEAAQQFMFVAM

-1597 IRADEIYV
+1597 IRADEILV

-1620 NVTCSIDGE
+1620 NVTCNIDGE
-1629 TGEVDIIGKVNA
+1629 TGEVNVQ
-1641 ISGKI
+1641 GKI
-1646 GGFKISGTS
+1646 TATAAFIKIHGFSSNEGYFYLNPNFGSDFGNGLPSRIGQSEYMLPSSAQCVGMKISL
-1655 IVTAEGAYDG
+1655 IIY
-1665 GAGNNSYS
+1665 NNSSGSTYGYVS
-1673 NSKFFL
+1673 VVTS
-1679 HADGYSSAF
+1679 DGFNDMELVDGQYHYCNKAHITEPGVYEFIS
-1688 LGFSA
+1688 LGGVWIS
-1693 TNKWVGIGLNCM
+1693 TNKNGISYSY
-1705 PATSNMQVLGRF
+1705 ADLGDHDY
-1717 EDTGTSSYTYNKAG
+1717 EN
-1731 LYISIAGAT
+1731 
-1740 TYDDSNIHGN
+1740 
-1750 SALYIPKGHI
+1750 P
-1760 TGFRRRF
+1760 
-1767 RRVSTSTTLTN
+1767 
-1778 MDSIVRLVN
+1778 VN
-1787 TAEITVTLPAG
+1787 
-1798 CEDGQEIWLCSG
+1798 
-1810 NEKRVNVTAASGDT
+1810 
-1824 ITGSGGSFASNR
+1824 
-1836 WHIYIYDAHN
+1836 
-1846 RDWVYG
+1846 
-1852 YTNWN
+1852 

>member
-1 MNVSA
+1 MNIIQQPDMLSLSMNLKNFIIGSSRQTTFTLKAGDKELVSQVYA
-6 QNWALFF
+6 PDENGVMEIDIHEIVHSF
-13 LSPNFEDVEQI
+13 LSYSL
-24 DIKDI
+24 KDI
-29 SGAILLT
+29 GEVYQQTNLVAD
-36 TLPNEGCKR
+36 
-45 KFTLMKEDYITLK
+45 FTA
-58 FSLESPIF
+58 
-66 FKLGSYVECD
+66 V
-76 FGLFEVCDLQKPVF
+76 
-90 NTDNAGYDYELQL
+90 
-103 DAHYWKWKNKIFKYT
+103 
-118 PEVAGQEA
+118 
-126 SWNLTA
+126 
-132 SLDVQAGI
+132 
-140 VLRNLKALGYKYK
+140 
-153 GQDFVFSIDST
+153 IDST
-164 VENKALLMTYDNI
+164 EITFRVIRSGVDRLTDSATNFLTQNFLTWQPNVKPVTYYSPEFLTYYAVVAGTVKLRAYFTDESGTVKSQTDYTVTELMPGIAYTMPLQYSVVAGWLGHKLPAYYDVWVENTSGQRLTYIQRYYAEDMRSEQEQWVLFENSLGGIDTFRAYGVTTLNGEHTHNIAETDECFQEYRVDTERKFQKNTGYLNDNERKWLLDFFPSQKKYLYAGNYLRQIVVMESNVSFTDRDIPSNYTFTFKYADARPLLNLPRTDLPADILNITVPEVGSFTVPPRLAEFSRLPLSEGALFPIQNPYSEEWSTTNVAAMGYYL
-177 NILDACFSMA
+177 A
-187 KKWDCECWV
+187 
-196 TENIIHFG
+196 
-204 RCESG
+204 
-209 DAVDF
+209 DF
-214 EIGKN
+214 L
-219 VQEMPQSESQSTYAT
+219 S
-234 RIYAFGSTKN
+234 RIFGSGGGVGHKHRN
-244 IPSDYRPVD
+244 YDLLELLSYIEGYLLVNGQKIKAGYADKAGSVD
-253 ETVVLNG
+253 
-260 VVQKRLMLPEGTPY
+260 
-274 IDAYPDMTTEEAI
+274 
-287 EQVVIFD
+287 
-294 EVYPRRVGTMSDI
+294 
-307 TIKEYTDKVENADG
+307 
-321 TTTEKKWNAYRFKDT
+321 
-336 GITFSKDYI
+336 
-345 LPGKEL
+345 
-351 KITFQSGKLNG
+351 G
-362 MEFAVTFDPEGKPE
+362 MED
-376 KLENGG
+376 
-382 WNPEAQLWE
+382 
-391 IVRNE
+391 
-396 DYGRPLPDG
+396 
-405 VLIPENGDTYILSGW
+405 
-420 NPMKIAEMGLVA
+420 
-432 EAQLE
+432 
-437 LKDKAD
+437 
-443 KYVAKSKIDPSTYN
+443 
-457 CKMMSD
+457 
-463 VAYSEDG
+463 
-470 IHNLYSIGQK
+470 
-480 VNLINKAYFEN
+480 
-491 GRQSRIIGFEFN
+491 
-503 LDLPYDSPIY
+503 
-513 TVGETAAYS
+513 
-522 RIGELE
+522 
-528 EKVES
+528 
-533 LTLKGQTYTGSG
+533 
-545 SSGVY
+545 
-550 VIRRNDSTPA
+550 
-560 TDNNVF
+560 
-566 SALRSL
+566 
-572 AMFLRKDRA
+572 MFLHKDRA

-728 GESMVLA
+728 GDAMVLA

-747 YILIDTVGGNN
+747 YILIDTVNGNN

-769 DVEPAQE
+769 DPEPAQE
-776 VSWIGKKKG
+776 MSWIGKKKG

-881 SITEEYYLSSSS
+881 STDVEYAISVSNVIAPVDGWQTTSPEWEAGKYIWSRTKIVYSDDEVKYTQAACISGGQGADGKGIKSITEEYYLSSSS

-923 DGTSTTTNAI
+923 DDTSTTTNAI

-986 QTTNEGRRILQ
+986 QTINEGRRILQ

-1043 NIAPATPATSQADD
+1043 NVTPPTPATSQVDD

-1082 TKKDGLW
+1082 TKKDGVW

-1126 KTVAQS
+1126 KTVSQS
-1132 VLKTTVGMW
+1132 VLNTTVGMW

-1202 ELVFTIA
+1202 ELVFTIT
-1209 GVRAGNP
+1209 GVRAGSP

-1253 GGSTSITTDGVLKY
+1253 GGSTAVTTDGVLKY
-1267 SKDGGSEV
+1267 SKDGGAEV

-1289 TQLQFVFYVGGQVVD
+1289 AQLQFVFYVGGQVVD

-1348 TMGSRSWLSKVETSN
+1348 TMGGRSWLSKVDTSN

-1407 SMVYLIS
+1407 GMVYLIS

-1498 WNDSFIAEMS
+1498 WNDSFIAEIS

-1515 SSGRDASEPR
+1515 ASGRDASEPR
-1525 PRGFFAKG
+1525 PRGFFTKG

-1590 DMALIRK
+1590 DMALARK
-1597 IRADEIYV
+1597 IRADEILV

-1614 ARDKNG
+1614 ARDKTG
-1620 NVTCSIDGE
+1620 KAMCQIDGE
-1629 TGEVDIIGKVNA
+1629 NGGIGFLAGGNIRWDAKGNVFQDASIFRKLKLLESKSDSNEYYLDFNTGLNFEISRIFSLPTQEETIYLPNAAEYEGGECMLYNGGIYTRLTGPASIKVAGGGSFIIDGEYYSKIVVPSLSIAQFKAVATYSDGVKDEVKWVL
-1641 ISGKI
+1641 ISGKAES
-1646 GGFKISGTS
+1646 KI
-1655 IVTAEGAYDG
+1655 
-1665 GAGNNSYS
+1665 
-1673 NSKFFL
+1673 
-1679 HADGYSSAF
+1679 
-1688 LGFSA
+1688 
-1693 TNKWVGIGLNCM
+1693 
-1705 PATSNMQVLGRF
+1705 
-1717 EDTGTSSYTYNKAG
+1717 
-1731 LYISIAGAT
+1731 
-1740 TYDDSNIHGN
+1740 
-1750 SALYIPKGHI
+1750 
-1760 TGFRRRF
+1760 
-1767 RRVSTSTTLTN
+1767 
-1778 MDSIVRLVN
+1778 
-1787 TAEITVTLPAG
+1787 
-1798 CEDGQEIWLCSG
+1798 
-1810 NEKRVNVTAASGDT
+1810 
-1824 ITGSGGSFASNR
+1824 
-1836 WHIYIYDAHN
+1836 
-1846 RDWVYG
+1846 
-1852 YTNWN
+1852 

>member
-1 MNVSA
+1 MELKIYNRSGELKLTVSTSSSSTWN
-6 QNWALFF
+6 Q
-13 LSPNFEDVEQI
+13 E
-24 DIKDI
+24 
-29 SGAILLT
+29 
-36 TLPNEGCKR
+36 
-45 KFTLMKEDYITLK
+45 LMKEYSVSVSFTHPSYVMLDVEDYVLLEGVK
-58 FSLESPIF
+58 FSIKKEYKPRQKDTQTYSYSVKFYAPIHDAEQVKYLHLTDGAYNPQF
-66 FKLGSYVECD
+66 SLDGGPREH
-76 FGLFEVCDLQKPVF
+76 LQKWVENMNRIYGREVWSIGDVVVADNRTIEYNNVTCWDAATMIAEAFGTEWWTDGFTFNLSRCEHGEPV
-90 NTDNAGYDYELQL
+90 E
-103 DAHYWKWKNKIFKYT
+103 
-118 PEVAGQEA
+118 
-126 SWNLTA
+126 
-132 SLDVQAGI
+132 
-140 VLRNLKALGYKYK
+140 LGYMR
-153 GQDFVFSIDST
+153 GLTSL
-164 VENKALLMTYDNI
+164 A
-177 NILDACFSMA
+177 
-187 KKWDCECWV
+187 
-196 TENIIHFG
+196 
-204 RCESG
+204 
-209 DAVDF
+209 
-214 EIGKN
+214 
-219 VQEMPQSESQSTYAT
+219 QSENSDSVKFFT
-234 RIYAFGSTKN
+234 RLIPLGSTKN
-244 IPSDYRPVD
+244 IDPSRYGFSRLQLPDRSKYVD
-253 ETVVLNG
+253 RNTNYGLYEHVEEDAFAGIFPHYTGTVTAVRSEEKAGDDGNKFTVYYFKDSGMQFDPNG
-260 VVQKRLMLPEGTPY
+260 NEIAGLVKHVSFQTGNLAGRDFEANYDSKTGEWEIINT
-274 IDAYPDMTTEEAI
+274 YPD
-287 EQVVIFD
+287 
-294 EVYPRRVGTMSDI
+294 
-307 TIKEYTDKVENADG
+307 DK
-321 TTTEKKWNAYRFKDT
+321 TQ
-336 GITFSKDYI
+336 I
-345 LPGKEL
+345 PGG
-351 KITFQSGKLNG
+351 S
-362 MEFAVTFDPEGKPE
+362 
-376 KLENGG
+376 
-382 WNPEAQLWE
+382 
-391 IVRNE
+391 
-396 DYGRPLPDG
+396 
-405 VLIPENGDTYILSGW
+405 LIPAVGNEYIPW
-420 NPMKIAEMGLVA
+420 NFRMPVEYETQAEL
-432 EAQLE
+432 
-437 LKDKAD
+437 DYKAAVD
-443 KYVAKSKIDPSTYN
+443 DYLAR
-457 CKMMSD
+457 
-463 VAYSEDG
+463 YSEDVSKYG
-470 IHNLYSIGQK
+470 GDTDYIYIDRNRIPLLPGQRVRLLSDKYFSASGGTRDTRMTKVVRKLDNLSIATIECTDQVGK
-480 VNLINKAYFEN
+480 GWK
-491 GRQSRIIGFEFN
+491 SRV
-503 LDLPYDSPIY
+503 DS
-513 TVGETAAYS
+513 
-522 RIGELE
+522 
-528 EKVES
+528 S
-533 LTLKGQTYTGSG
+533 LTDLKYILDKQWEQLSLDILKSWDG
-545 SSGVY
+545 
-550 VIRRNDSTPA
+550 RPA
-560 TDNNVF
+560 TDYTVM
-566 SALRSL
+566 SALRVLKEIAQKALSKTGNDRTEYSL
-572 AMFLRKDRA
+572 EVGGSLTVDDILHAAKA
-581 DGTPFPI
+581 
-588 TFGDWVKFGE
+588 VKFGE
-598 FLTGISGGCIDKN
+598 FLTGISGGYIDKD
-611 GILEMEE
+611 GKMEMEE
-618 GIFRKRLFVPEIAYN
+618 GIFRKRVFVPEIAYN

-651 VKEWSDN
+651 VKEWTDN

-681 ILTTYFVTKNAEGK
+681 ILTTYFVTKNAEDK

-776 VSWIGKKKG
+776 IAWIGKKKG

-881 SITEEYYLSSSS
+881 STDVEYAISVSNVIAPVDGWQTTSPEWEAGKYIWSRTKIVYSDGEVKYTQAACISGGQGADGKGIKSITEEYYLSSSS

-902 TTSPAWK
+902 TDSPAWK

-923 DGTSTTTNAI
+923 DDTSTTTNAI

-947 NCGDWQTGKH
+947 NCGEWETGKH
-957 IPYMGITKMAGRVFL
+957 IPYMGITRMAGRVFL
-972 CVAPDGTDNPPMWT
+972 CIAPDGTDNPPMWT

-997 TQNGGKS
+997 TQDGGKN
-1004 YGYTITGDLNTAEY
+1004 YGYIITGDLNTAEY

-1028 RDGRDYEWIFKHTTE
+1028 KDGKGYEWIFKHTTE
-1043 NIAPATPATSQADD
+1043 NVTPPTPATSQVDD

-1082 TKKDGLW
+1082 TKKDGVW

-1112 FDNEMESIALTYEG
+1112 FDNEMESVALTYEG
-1126 KTVAQS
+1126 KTVSQS
-1132 VLKTTVGMW
+1132 VLNTTVGMW

-1216 GSDAVLYRLVP
+1216 GSDAILYRLVP

-1253 GGSTSITTDGVLKY
+1253 GGTTSITTDGVLKY

-1313 GTDGNPGK
+1313 GNDGNPGK

-1348 TMGSRSWLSKVETSN
+1348 TMGSRSWLSKVDTSN

-1407 SMVYLIS
+1407 GMVYLIS

-1447 PDGYLAARG
+1447 PDGYLTARG

-1575 DANWEAAQQYMFVAM
+1575 DANWEAAQQFMFVAM
-1590 DMALIRK
+1590 DMALARK
-1597 IRADEIYV
+1597 IRADEILV

-1629 TGEVDIIGKVNA
+1629 TGEVNVQ
-1641 ISGKI
+1641 GKI
-1646 GGFKISGTS
+1646 TATAAFIKIHGFSSNEGYFYLNPNFGSDFGNGRPSRIGQSEYMLPSSAQCVGMKISL
-1655 IVTAEGAYDG
+1655 IIY
-1665 GAGNNSYS
+1665 NNSSGSTYGYVS
-1673 NSKFFL
+1673 VVTS
-1679 HADGYSSAF
+1679 DGFNDMELVDGQYHYCNKAHITEPGVYEFIS
-1688 LGFSA
+1688 LGGVWIS
-1693 TNKWVGIGLNCM
+1693 TNKNGISYSY
-1705 PATSNMQVLGRF
+1705 ADLGDHDY
-1717 EDTGTSSYTYNKAG
+1717 EN
-1731 LYISIAGAT
+1731 
-1740 TYDDSNIHGN
+1740 
-1750 SALYIPKGHI
+1750 P
-1760 TGFRRRF
+1760 
-1767 RRVSTSTTLTN
+1767 
-1778 MDSIVRLVN
+1778 VN
-1787 TAEITVTLPAG
+1787 
-1798 CEDGQEIWLCSG
+1798 
-1810 NEKRVNVTAASGDT
+1810 
-1824 ITGSGGSFASNR
+1824 
-1836 WHIYIYDAHN
+1836 
-1846 RDWVYG
+1846 
-1852 YTNWN
+1852 

>member
-1 MNVSA
+1 MNIIQQPDMLSLSMNLKNFIIGSSRQTTFTLKAGDKELVSQVYA
-6 QNWALFF
+6 PDENGVMEIDIHEIVHSF
-13 LSPNFEDVEQI
+13 LSYSL
-24 DIKDI
+24 KDI
-29 SGAILLT
+29 GEVYQQTNLVAD
-36 TLPNEGCKR
+36 
-45 KFTLMKEDYITLK
+45 FTA
-58 FSLESPIF
+58 
-66 FKLGSYVECD
+66 V
-76 FGLFEVCDLQKPVF
+76 
-90 NTDNAGYDYELQL
+90 
-103 DAHYWKWKNKIFKYT
+103 
-118 PEVAGQEA
+118 
-126 SWNLTA
+126 
-132 SLDVQAGI
+132 
-140 VLRNLKALGYKYK
+140 
-153 GQDFVFSIDST
+153 IDST
-164 VENKALLMTYDNI
+164 EITFRVIRSGVDRLTDSATNFLTQNFLTWQPNVKPVTYYSPEFLTYYAVVAGTVKLRAYFTDESGTVKSQTDYTVTELMPGIAYTMPLQYSVVAGWLRHKLPAYYDVWVENTSGQRLTYIQRYYAEDMRSEQEQWVLFENSLGGIDTFRAYGVTTLNGEHTHNIAETDECFQEYRVDTERKFQKNTGYLNDNERKWLLDFFPSQKKYLYAGNYLRQIVVMESNVSFTDRDIPSNYTFTFKYADARPLLNLPRTDLPADILNITVPEVGSFTVPPRLAEFSRLPLSEGALFPIQNPYSEEWSTTNVAAIGYYL
-177 NILDACFSMA
+177 A
-187 KKWDCECWV
+187 
-196 TENIIHFG
+196 
-204 RCESG
+204 
-209 DAVDF
+209 DF
-214 EIGKN
+214 L
-219 VQEMPQSESQSTYAT
+219 S
-234 RIYAFGSTKN
+234 RIFGSGGGVGHKHRN
-244 IPSDYRPVD
+244 YDLLELLSYIEGYLLVNGQKIKAGYADKAGSVD
-253 ETVVLNG
+253 
-260 VVQKRLMLPEGTPY
+260 
-274 IDAYPDMTTEEAI
+274 
-287 EQVVIFD
+287 
-294 EVYPRRVGTMSDI
+294 
-307 TIKEYTDKVENADG
+307 
-321 TTTEKKWNAYRFKDT
+321 
-336 GITFSKDYI
+336 
-345 LPGKEL
+345 
-351 KITFQSGKLNG
+351 G
-362 MEFAVTFDPEGKPE
+362 MED
-376 KLENGG
+376 
-382 WNPEAQLWE
+382 
-391 IVRNE
+391 
-396 DYGRPLPDG
+396 
-405 VLIPENGDTYILSGW
+405 
-420 NPMKIAEMGLVA
+420 
-432 EAQLE
+432 
-437 LKDKAD
+437 
-443 KYVAKSKIDPSTYN
+443 
-457 CKMMSD
+457 
-463 VAYSEDG
+463 
-470 IHNLYSIGQK
+470 
-480 VNLINKAYFEN
+480 
-491 GRQSRIIGFEFN
+491 
-503 LDLPYDSPIY
+503 
-513 TVGETAAYS
+513 
-522 RIGELE
+522 
-528 EKVES
+528 
-533 LTLKGQTYTGSG
+533 
-545 SSGVY
+545 
-550 VIRRNDSTPA
+550 
-560 TDNNVF
+560 
-566 SALRSL
+566 
-572 AMFLRKDRA
+572 MFLHKDRA

-728 GESMVLA
+728 GDAMVLA

-776 VSWIGKKKG
+776 MSWIGKKKG

-881 SITEEYYLSSSS
+881 STDVEYAISMSNVIAPVDGWQTTSPEWEAGKYIWSRTKIVYSDGEVKYTQAACISGGQGADGKGIKSITEEYYLSSSS

-909 NGWYIWTRTRIVFT
+909 NGWYIWTRTKIVFT
-923 DGTSTTTNAI
+923 DDTSTTTNAI

-972 CVAPDGTDNPPMWT
+972 CVVPDGTDNPPMWT

-997 TQNGGKS
+997 TQDGGKN
-1004 YGYTITGDLNTAEY
+1004 YGYIITGDLNTAEY

-1028 RDGRDYEWIFKHTTE
+1028 KDGKGYEWIFKHTTE
-1043 NIAPATPATSQADD
+1043 NVTPPTPATSQVDD

-1082 TKKDGLW
+1082 TKKDGVW

-1202 ELVFTIA
+1202 ELVFTVT

-1239 YSVASVSCTRTKSV
+1239 YSVAGVSCTRTKSV

-1267 SKDGGSEV
+1267 SKDGGAEV
-1275 EIQNGTA
+1275 EIQNGTS

-1289 TQLQFVFYVGGQVVD
+1289 TQLQFVYYVGGQVVD

-1313 GTDGNPGK
+1313 GNDGNPGK

-1338 NTPYKKLTIC
+1338 NTPFKKLTIC
-1348 TMGSRSWLSKVETSN
+1348 TMGGRSWLSKVDTSN
-1363 PPLWTQTTHDGRRI
+1363 PPLWTVNDSQDRRI
-1377 TQTQNGGKSYG
+1377 LQTQNGGKSYG
-1388 YIITE
+1388 YIPTG
-1393 EVNTDEWEQLTSDG
+1393 EVNTAEWEQLTQDG
-1407 SMVYLIS
+1407 GMVYLIS

-1422 NAGSLVPS
+1422 SAGSLVPS

-1629 TGEVDIIGKVNA
+1629 TGEVDITGKVNA
-1641 ISGKI
+1641 TSGI
-1646 GGFKISGTS
+1646 FKNIKSPNGAFWIKENGDIEFVGKLSTSLNGTRIELNPDTNSIKMYNQNNSVVGEIMFMEEQWNGNVNYLPMVRLRNYHNSENFAETLFRAGS
-1655 IVTAEGAYDG
+1655 IVINDSSLGSDV
-1665 GAGNNSYS
+1665 YS
-1673 NSKFFL
+1673 CLINPS
-1679 HADGYSSAF
+1679 
-1688 LGFSA
+1688 
-1693 TNKWVGIGLNCM
+1693 IGLAFSKNGVETKRY
-1705 PATSNMQVLGRF
+1705 A
-1717 EDTGTSSYTYNKAG
+1717 NK
-1731 LYISIAGAT
+1731 
-1740 TYDDSNIHGN
+1740 
-1750 SALYIPKGHI
+1750 
-1760 TGFRRRF
+1760 
-1767 RRVSTSTTLTN
+1767 
-1778 MDSIVRLVN
+1778 
-1787 TAEITVTLPAG
+1787 
-1798 CEDGQEIWLCSG
+1798 
-1810 NEKRVNVTAASGDT
+1810 
-1824 ITGSGGSFASNR
+1824 
-1836 WHIYIYDAHN
+1836 
-1846 RDWVYG
+1846 
-1852 YTNWN
+1852 

>member
-1 MNVSA
+1 MELKIYNRSGELKLTVSTSSSSTWN
-6 QNWALFF
+6 Q
-13 LSPNFEDVEQI
+13 E
-24 DIKDI
+24 
-29 SGAILLT
+29 
-36 TLPNEGCKR
+36 
-45 KFTLMKEDYITLK
+45 LMKEYSVSVSFTHPSYVMLDVEDYVLLEGVK
-58 FSLESPIF
+58 FSIKKEYKPRQKDTQTYSYSVKFYAPIHDAEQVKYLHLTDGAYNPQF
-66 FKLGSYVECD
+66 SLDGGPREH
-76 FGLFEVCDLQKPVF
+76 LQKWVENMNRIYGREVWSIGDVVVADNRTIEYNNVTCWDAATMIAEAFGTEWWTDGFTFNLSRCEHGEPV
-90 NTDNAGYDYELQL
+90 E
-103 DAHYWKWKNKIFKYT
+103 
-118 PEVAGQEA
+118 
-126 SWNLTA
+126 
-132 SLDVQAGI
+132 
-140 VLRNLKALGYKYK
+140 LGYMR
-153 GQDFVFSIDST
+153 GLTSL
-164 VENKALLMTYDNI
+164 A
-177 NILDACFSMA
+177 
-187 KKWDCECWV
+187 
-196 TENIIHFG
+196 
-204 RCESG
+204 
-209 DAVDF
+209 
-214 EIGKN
+214 
-219 VQEMPQSESQSTYAT
+219 QSENSDSVKFFT
-234 RIYAFGSTKN
+234 RLIPLGSTKN
-244 IPSDYRPVD
+244 IDPSRYGFSRLQLPDRSKYVD
-253 ETVVLNG
+253 RNTNYGLYEHVEEDAFAGIFPHYTGTVTAVRSEEKAGDDGNKFTVYYFKDSGMQFDPNG
-260 VVQKRLMLPEGTPY
+260 NEIAGLVKHVSFQTGNLAGRDFEANYDSKTGEWEIINT
-274 IDAYPDMTTEEAI
+274 YPD
-287 EQVVIFD
+287 
-294 EVYPRRVGTMSDI
+294 
-307 TIKEYTDKVENADG
+307 DK
-321 TTTEKKWNAYRFKDT
+321 TQ
-336 GITFSKDYI
+336 I
-345 LPGKEL
+345 PGG
-351 KITFQSGKLNG
+351 S
-362 MEFAVTFDPEGKPE
+362 
-376 KLENGG
+376 
-382 WNPEAQLWE
+382 
-391 IVRNE
+391 
-396 DYGRPLPDG
+396 
-405 VLIPENGDTYILSGW
+405 LIPAVGNEYIPW
-420 NPMKIAEMGLVA
+420 NFRMPVEYETQAEL
-432 EAQLE
+432 
-437 LKDKAD
+437 DYKAAVD
-443 KYVAKSKIDPSTYN
+443 DYLAR
-457 CKMMSD
+457 
-463 VAYSEDG
+463 YSEDVSKYG
-470 IHNLYSIGQK
+470 GDTDYIYIDRNRIPLLPGQRVRLLSDKYFSASGGTRDTRMTKVVRKLDNLSIATIECTDQVGK
-480 VNLINKAYFEN
+480 GWK
-491 GRQSRIIGFEFN
+491 SRV
-503 LDLPYDSPIY
+503 DS
-513 TVGETAAYS
+513 
-522 RIGELE
+522 
-528 EKVES
+528 S
-533 LTLKGQTYTGSG
+533 LTDLKYILDKQWKQLSLDILKSWDG
-545 SSGVY
+545 
-550 VIRRNDSTPA
+550 RPA
-560 TDNNVF
+560 TDYTVM
-566 SALRSL
+566 SALRVLKEIAQKALSKTGNDRTEYSL
-572 AMFLRKDRA
+572 EVGGSLTVDDILHAAKA
-581 DGTPFPI
+581 
-588 TFGDWVKFGE
+588 VKFGE
-598 FLTGISGGCIDKN
+598 FLTGISGGYIDKD
-611 GILEMEE
+611 GKMEMEE
-618 GIFRKRLFVPEIAYN
+618 GIFRKRVFVPEIAYN

-776 VSWIGKKKG
+776 IAWIGKKKG

-857 TEPADGNADW
+857 TEPADGNAEW

-873 GESGKGIK
+873 GESGKGIKSTDVEYAISVSNVIAPVDGWQTTSPEWEAGKYIWSRTKIVYSDGEVKYTQAACISGGQGADGKGIK

-902 TTSPAWK
+902 TDSPAWK

-923 DGTSTTTNAI
+923 DDTSTTTNAI

-947 NCGDWQTGKH
+947 NCGEWETGKH

-1028 RDGRDYEWIFKHTTE
+1028 RDGRDYEWIFKHTAE
-1043 NIAPATPATSQADD
+1043 NIAPATPATSQVDD

-1082 TKKDGLW
+1082 TKKDGVW

-1112 FDNEMESIALTYEG
+1112 FDNEMESVALTYEG
-1126 KTVAQS
+1126 KTVSQS
-1132 VLKTTVGMW
+1132 VLNTTVGMW

-1202 ELVFTIA
+1202 ELVFTIT
-1209 GVRAGNP
+1209 GVRAGSP

-1253 GGSTSITTDGVLKY
+1253 GGTTSITTDGVLKY

-1313 GTDGNPGK
+1313 GNDGNPGK

-1348 TMGSRSWLSKVETSN
+1348 TMGSRSWLSKVDTSN

-1407 SMVYLIS
+1407 GMVYLIS

-1447 PDGYLAARG
+1447 PDGYLTARG

-1575 DANWEAAQQYMFVAM
+1575 DANWEAAQQFMFVAM
-1590 DMALIRK
+1590 DMALARK
-1597 IRADEIYV
+1597 IRADEILV

-1620 NVTCSIDGE
+1620 NVTCNIDGE
-1629 TGEVDIIGKVNA
+1629 TGEVNVQ
-1641 ISGKI
+1641 GKI
-1646 GGFKISGTS
+1646 TATAAFIKIHGFSSNEGYFYLNPNFGSDFGNGRPSRIGQSEYMLPSSAQCVGMKISL
-1655 IVTAEGAYDG
+1655 IIY
-1665 GAGNNSYS
+1665 NNSSGSTYGYVS
-1673 NSKFFL
+1673 VVTS
-1679 HADGYSSAF
+1679 DGFNDMELVDGQYHYCNKAHITEPGVYEFIS
-1688 LGFSA
+1688 LGGVWIS
-1693 TNKWVGIGLNCM
+1693 TNKNGISYSY
-1705 PATSNMQVLGRF
+1705 ADLGDHDY
-1717 EDTGTSSYTYNKAG
+1717 EN
-1731 LYISIAGAT
+1731 
-1740 TYDDSNIHGN
+1740 
-1750 SALYIPKGHI
+1750 P
-1760 TGFRRRF
+1760 
-1767 RRVSTSTTLTN
+1767 
-1778 MDSIVRLVN
+1778 VN
-1787 TAEITVTLPAG
+1787 
-1798 CEDGQEIWLCSG
+1798 
-1810 NEKRVNVTAASGDT
+1810 
-1824 ITGSGGSFASNR
+1824 
-1836 WHIYIYDAHN
+1836 
-1846 RDWVYG
+1846 
-1852 YTNWN
+1852 

>member
-1 MNVSA
+1 MELKIYNRSGELKLTVST
-6 QNWALFF
+6 
-13 LSPNFEDVEQI
+13 S
-24 DIKDI
+24 
-29 SGAILLT
+29 SST
-36 TLPNEGCKR
+36 TWNQE
-45 KFTLMKEDYITLK
+45 LMKEYSVSASFTHPSYVMLDVEDYVLLEGVK
-58 FSLESPIF
+58 FSIKKEYKPRQKDTQTYSYSVKFYAPIHDAEQVKYLHLTDGAYNPQF
-66 FKLGSYVECD
+66 SLDGGPREH
-76 FGLFEVCDLQKPVF
+76 LQKWVENMNRIYGREVWRIGDVVVADNRTIEYNNVTCWDAATMIAEAFGTEWWTDGFTFNLSRCEHGEPV
-90 NTDNAGYDYELQL
+90 E
-103 DAHYWKWKNKIFKYT
+103 
-118 PEVAGQEA
+118 
-126 SWNLTA
+126 
-132 SLDVQAGI
+132 
-140 VLRNLKALGYKYK
+140 LGYMR
-153 GQDFVFSIDST
+153 GLTSL
-164 VENKALLMTYDNI
+164 A
-177 NILDACFSMA
+177 
-187 KKWDCECWV
+187 
-196 TENIIHFG
+196 
-204 RCESG
+204 
-209 DAVDF
+209 
-214 EIGKN
+214 
-219 VQEMPQSESQSTYAT
+219 QSENSDSVKFFT
-234 RIYAFGSTKN
+234 RLIPLGSTKN
-244 IPSDYRPVD
+244 IDPSRYGFSRLQLPDRSQYMDRNTNYGLYEHVEEDAFAGIFPHYTG
-253 ETVVLNG
+253 TVTAVRSEEKAGDDGNKFTVYYFKDSGMQFDPNG
-260 VVQKRLMLPEGTPY
+260 NEIVGLVKHVSFQTGDLAGRDFEANYDSKTGEWEIINT
-274 IDAYPDMTTEEAI
+274 YPD
-287 EQVVIFD
+287 
-294 EVYPRRVGTMSDI
+294 
-307 TIKEYTDKVENADG
+307 DK
-321 TTTEKKWNAYRFKDT
+321 TQ
-336 GITFSKDYI
+336 I
-345 LPGKEL
+345 PGG
-351 KITFQSGKLNG
+351 S
-362 MEFAVTFDPEGKPE
+362 
-376 KLENGG
+376 
-382 WNPEAQLWE
+382 
-391 IVRNE
+391 
-396 DYGRPLPDG
+396 
-405 VLIPENGDTYILSGW
+405 LIPAVGNEYIPW
-420 NPMKIAEMGLVA
+420 NFRMPVEYETQAEL
-432 EAQLE
+432 
-437 LKDKAD
+437 DYKAAVD
-443 KYVAKSKIDPSTYN
+443 DYLAR
-457 CKMMSD
+457 
-463 VAYSEDG
+463 YSEDVSKYG
-470 IHNLYSIGQK
+470 GDTDYIYIDRNRIPLLPGQRVRLLSDKYFSASGGTRDTRMTKVVRKLDNLSIATIECTNQVGK
-480 VNLINKAYFEN
+480 GWK
-491 GRQSRIIGFEFN
+491 SRV
-503 LDLPYDSPIY
+503 DS
-513 TVGETAAYS
+513 
-522 RIGELE
+522 
-528 EKVES
+528 S
-533 LTLKGQTYTGSG
+533 LTDLKYILDKQREQLSLDILKSWDG
-545 SSGVY
+545 
-550 VIRRNDSTPA
+550 RPA
-560 TDNNVF
+560 TDYTVM
-566 SALRSL
+566 SALRVLKEIAQKALSKTGNDRTEYSL
-572 AMFLRKDRA
+572 EVGGSLTVDDILHAAKA
-581 DGTPFPI
+581 
-588 TFGDWVKFGE
+588 VKFGE
-598 FLTGISGGCIDKN
+598 FLTGISGGYIDKN
-611 GILEMEE
+611 GNLEMEE
-618 GIFRKRLFVPEIAYN
+618 GIFRKRVFVPEIAYN

-728 GESMVLA
+728 GDAMVLA

-747 YILIDTVGGNN
+747 YILIDTVNGNN

-824 FKGTWKKGEKYA
+824 FKGTWKNGEKYA

-881 SITEEYYLSSSS
+881 STDVEYAISVSNVIAPVDGWQTTSPEWEAGKYIWSRTKIVYSDGEVKYTQAACISGGRGADGKGIKSITEEYYLSSSS

-902 TTSPAWK
+902 TDSPAWK

-923 DGTSTTTNAI
+923 DGTFTVTNAI

-947 NCGDWQTGKH
+947 NCGEWETGKH

-1028 RDGRDYEWIFKHTTE
+1028 KDGKGYEWIFKHTTE
-1043 NIAPATPATSQADD
+1043 NVTPPTPATSQVDD

-1082 TKKDGLW
+1082 TKKDGVW

-1141 YGTKK
+1141 YGTQK

-1202 ELVFTIA
+1202 ELVFTIT

-1216 GSDAVLYRLVP
+1216 GSDAILYRLVP

-1239 YSVASVSCTRTKSV
+1239 YSVAGVSCTRTKSV

-1267 SKDGGSEV
+1267 SKDGGAEV
-1275 EIQNGTA
+1275 EIQNGTS

-1289 TQLQFVFYVGGQVVD
+1289 TQLQFVYYVGGQVVD

-1575 DANWEAAQQYMFVAM
+1575 DANWEAAQQFMFVAM

-1597 IRADEIYV
+1597 IRADEILV

-1620 NVTCSIDGE
+1620 NVTCNIDGE
-1629 TGEVDIIGKVNA
+1629 TGEVNVQ
-1641 ISGKI
+1641 GKI
-1646 GGFKISGTS
+1646 TATAAFIKIHGFSSNEGYFYLNPNFGSDFGNGRPSKIGQSEYMLPSSAQCVGMKISL
-1655 IVTAEGAYDG
+1655 IIY
-1665 GAGNNSYS
+1665 NNSSGSTYGYVS
-1673 NSKFFL
+1673 VVTS
-1679 HADGYSSAF
+1679 DGFNDMELVDGQYHYCNKAHITEPGVYEFIS
-1688 LGFSA
+1688 LGGVWIS
-1693 TNKWVGIGLNCM
+1693 TNKNGISYSY
-1705 PATSNMQVLGRF
+1705 ADLGDHDY
-1717 EDTGTSSYTYNKAG
+1717 EN
-1731 LYISIAGAT
+1731 
-1740 TYDDSNIHGN
+1740 
-1750 SALYIPKGHI
+1750 P
-1760 TGFRRRF
+1760 
-1767 RRVSTSTTLTN
+1767 
-1778 MDSIVRLVN
+1778 VN
-1787 TAEITVTLPAG
+1787 
-1798 CEDGQEIWLCSG
+1798 
-1810 NEKRVNVTAASGDT
+1810 
-1824 ITGSGGSFASNR
+1824 
-1836 WHIYIYDAHN
+1836 
-1846 RDWVYG
+1846 
-1852 YTNWN
+1852 